1 MTVPIIKAIAALIA
15 TATLGT
21 GATGTATA
29 AGLTDTRTDAAA
41 TTVTATADTSSLP
54 DHLINGTFDYPT
66 CPGGKA
72 SCDVDPTTGWGGF
85 YKDFGGDNKFA
96 PIDNWDRSK
105 FGWDSDQEGMRP
117 DQQPTSHQKL
127 QHCVQLGHANNNN
140 GQKVNRYAEIIAE
153 TPTGAIY
160 QDIATVPGVMY
171 RWTLKHA
178 SASTSHADSMAVM
191 IGDPGKETA
200 QEATRTTVNGYGDKL
215 GKVGTTI
222 TTKGPGVAWE
232 TYTGTYIATSTVT
245 RFTYRSLQGDTK
257 LLHTGNWID
266 DVSFDKAYKLTYDK
280 NASDATGQVP
290 SDQYGKENTT
300 QPAKTNGNGKVRLAS
315 DTTALSDHLVNG
327 DFSVNYHDQW
337 KNTDWT
343 SIDPNNGRML
353 VQSTNWKWY
362 AINGWDKAK
371 FAWLST
377 QKAGSNIEQKAN
389 AVELQ
394 YDAHADNMY
403 AELCAYEAGTAIY
416 QDLKTVPGTLYKVR
430 LKHASLSSAYLDK
443 MQVMIGA
450 PGHETPVEMTRTTV
464 NGHGDKL
471 NEKSTTIATKATNS
485 NDRDHGDQWETYEGT
500 YIIPANQTI
509 TRFTFKSVDAR
520 SLNRGN
526 ALDDI
531 VFDKAYRLSYDKNA
545 SDASG
550 SVPSNE
556 RGKENTVQPAKAK
569 TTGTLRLASDDDV
582 AAYAASNL
590 PEQIV
595 NGGFDYPS
603 VPSWTTLSESGSNK
617 YNKGKLFATI
627 NPGTGKYGSGCA
639 MSTTGKAIPNWNR
652 SSFAWNSTQGDA
664 HYPGMSCEAGNVE
677 LNYDSVH
684 HNQFAELTADQ
695 QGTAIYQDVKVTPGT
710 MMKWSLKHSSATS
723 AYVDKMQVMIG
734 EPYKETAQEATR
746 IASENGNKVGEKM
759 TTISTPTTSDRADN
773 KKWDTYSGTYLV
785 PDGVTTVRFTFKS
798 VASAE
803 WYSGNDLDDIEFS
816 RSYKLTYDANSSDAS
831 GQVPSDTT
839 ANTVKQAKAKAKTT
853 GTVRAVADRTA
864 SGLTVHDLKNGEIA
878 PVQYG
883 DFKFS
888 TVNGFSADQ
897 VTDVNG
903 FTVKTNSNP
912 FWEALHT
919 DGTNTAYFPTKNG
932 ASLVLHH
939 VGQWR
944 DSSGAQ
950 RWLNA
955 RITVNGQNLGFL
967 YYETLTHHFNIG
979 YGKKDKKPSSRP
991 YMDVTVDFLLD
1002 DGSTPH
1008 GLRGVTG
1015 FTDLDGG
1022 TSGYNE
1028 GVELVS
1034 GFDGAY
1040 VRSDA
1045 HLARFGTNGWAG
1057 ATDENAKVADAH
1069 GMKHYVGATFTG
1081 SSFRAR
1087 WSVASGQARGSAFQ
1101 PVDSTIA
1108 YRLIY
1113 DKNAQDAAGSI
1124 PSDTAANTTRPA
1136 KSETDGKVSDLVQR
1150 TTTHADGSVTVK
1162 TIDTSTDTVSGC
1174 QVYYPAGQKIRLATL
1189 AKDDDCWDST
1199 MLTRTSA
1206 AGKKMKMLGWSE
1218 SQYHDDNAG
1227 ALSTITP
1234 TVTMPVGGK
1243 TVYAVWVSSGVTLT
1257 YNVNTPEGATPPVTP
1272 NGITVPYNTVINDT
1286 SGWKAGSTTI
1296 IPGYR
1301 FLGWYTDPRDV
1312 IEPTDPRCEIY
1323 PNLDMCQPQTVP
1335 LYPFWGR
1342 ALTADI
1348 TVYAHWERADTQVMY
1363 DANGGKGAH
1372 APTDGRQHSTIAMPS
1387 DVSQSFS
1394 RDGYSFAGWNTKP
1407 DGSGV
1412 SYKDGDGV
1420 PVEDKVV
1427 TLYAQWRAKIF
1438 VMPEA
1443 GGKGGPSPLTV
1454 IPAVI
1459 AGLALMVGL
1468 AGTRR
1473 RFKASRQTGRHG
1485 R

>member
-1 MTVPIIKAIAALIA
+1 MTIPIIKAIAALIA

-66 CPGGKA
+66 CPGGTA

-222 TTKGPGVAWE
+222 TTKGPGAAWE

-266 DVSFDKAYKLTYDK
+266 DVSFDKAYKLTYD
-280 NASDATGQVP
+280 
-290 SDQYGKENTT
+290 
-300 QPAKTNGNGKVRLAS
+300 
-315 DTTALSDHLVNG
+315 
-327 DFSVNYHDQW
+327 
-337 KNTDWT
+337 
-343 SIDPNNGRML
+343 
-353 VQSTNWKWY
+353 
-362 AINGWDKAK
+362 
-371 FAWLST
+371 
-377 QKAGSNIEQKAN
+377 
-389 AVELQ
+389 
-394 YDAHADNMY
+394 
-403 AELCAYEAGTAIY
+403 
-416 QDLKTVPGTLYKVR
+416 
-430 LKHASLSSAYLDK
+430 
-443 MQVMIGA
+443 
-450 PGHETPVEMTRTTV
+450 
-464 NGHGDKL
+464 
-471 NEKSTTIATKATNS
+471 
-485 NDRDHGDQWETYEGT
+485 
-500 YIIPANQTI
+500 
-509 TRFTFKSVDAR
+509 
-520 SLNRGN
+520 
-526 ALDDI
+526 
-531 VFDKAYRLSYDKNA
+531 
-545 SDASG
+545 
-550 SVPSNE
+550 
-556 RGKENTVQPAKAK
+556 
-569 TTGTLRLASDDDV
+569 
-582 AAYAASNL
+582 
-590 PEQIV
+590 
-595 NGGFDYPS
+595 
-603 VPSWTTLSESGSNK
+603 
-617 YNKGKLFATI
+617 
-627 NPGTGKYGSGCA
+627 
-639 MSTTGKAIPNWNR
+639 
-652 SSFAWNSTQGDA
+652 
-664 HYPGMSCEAGNVE
+664 
-677 LNYDSVH
+677 
-684 HNQFAELTADQ
+684 
-695 QGTAIYQDVKVTPGT
+695 
-710 MMKWSLKHSSATS
+710 
-723 AYVDKMQVMIG
+723 
-734 EPYKETAQEATR
+734 
-746 IASENGNKVGEKM
+746 
-759 TTISTPTTSDRADN
+759 
-773 KKWDTYSGTYLV
+773 
-785 PDGVTTVRFTFKS
+785 
-798 VASAE
+798 
-803 WYSGNDLDDIEFS
+803 
-816 RSYKLTYDANSSDAS
+816 ANSSDAS

-839 ANTVKQAKAKAKTT
+839 ANTVKQAKAKTT

-897 VTDVNG
+897 VTDVKG
-903 FTVKTNSNP
+903 FTVKTNSN
-912 FWEALHT
+912 T
-919 DGTNTAYFPTKNG
+919 TYFPTKKG

-955 RITVNGQNLGFL
+955 RITVNGQKLGFL

-1002 DGSTPH
+1002 DGHTPQ

-1057 ATDENAKVADAH
+1057 TTDENAKVADEH

-1087 WSVASGQARGSAFQ
+1087 WSVASGQARASAFQ

-1108 YRLIY
+1108 YRLTY

-1124 PSDTAANTTRPA
+1124 PSDKAANTTRPA

-1199 MLTRTSA
+1199 MLTRPDVD
-1206 AGKKMKMLGWSE
+1206 GKKMKMLGWSE
-1218 SQYHDDNAG
+1218 SRYQDDNAG

-1243 TVYAVWVSSGVTLT
+1243 TVYAVWVSSDVTLT
-1257 YNVNTPEGATPPVTP
+1257 YNVNTPEGVTPPVTP

-1323 PNLDMCQPQTVP
+1323 PNLDMRQPQTVP

-1372 APTDGRQHSTIAMPS
+1372 APTDGRQHSTITTPS

>member
-1 MTVPIIKAIAALIA
+1 MTIPIIKAIAALIA

-140 GQKVNRYAEIIAE
+140 GQKVNRYAE

-222 TTKGPGVAWE
+222 TTKGPGAAWE

-266 DVSFDKAYKLTYDK
+266 DVSFDKAYKLTYD
-280 NASDATGQVP
+280 
-290 SDQYGKENTT
+290 
-300 QPAKTNGNGKVRLAS
+300 
-315 DTTALSDHLVNG
+315 
-327 DFSVNYHDQW
+327 
-337 KNTDWT
+337 
-343 SIDPNNGRML
+343 
-353 VQSTNWKWY
+353 
-362 AINGWDKAK
+362 
-371 FAWLST
+371 
-377 QKAGSNIEQKAN
+377 
-389 AVELQ
+389 
-394 YDAHADNMY
+394 
-403 AELCAYEAGTAIY
+403 
-416 QDLKTVPGTLYKVR
+416 
-430 LKHASLSSAYLDK
+430 
-443 MQVMIGA
+443 
-450 PGHETPVEMTRTTV
+450 
-464 NGHGDKL
+464 
-471 NEKSTTIATKATNS
+471 
-485 NDRDHGDQWETYEGT
+485 
-500 YIIPANQTI
+500 
-509 TRFTFKSVDAR
+509 
-520 SLNRGN
+520 
-526 ALDDI
+526 
-531 VFDKAYRLSYDKNA
+531 
-545 SDASG
+545 
-550 SVPSNE
+550 
-556 RGKENTVQPAKAK
+556 
-569 TTGTLRLASDDDV
+569 
-582 AAYAASNL
+582 
-590 PEQIV
+590 
-595 NGGFDYPS
+595 
-603 VPSWTTLSESGSNK
+603 
-617 YNKGKLFATI
+617 
-627 NPGTGKYGSGCA
+627 
-639 MSTTGKAIPNWNR
+639 
-652 SSFAWNSTQGDA
+652 
-664 HYPGMSCEAGNVE
+664 
-677 LNYDSVH
+677 
-684 HNQFAELTADQ
+684 
-695 QGTAIYQDVKVTPGT
+695 
-710 MMKWSLKHSSATS
+710 
-723 AYVDKMQVMIG
+723 
-734 EPYKETAQEATR
+734 
-746 IASENGNKVGEKM
+746 
-759 TTISTPTTSDRADN
+759 
-773 KKWDTYSGTYLV
+773 
-785 PDGVTTVRFTFKS
+785 
-798 VASAE
+798 
-803 WYSGNDLDDIEFS
+803 
-816 RSYKLTYDANSSDAS
+816 ANSSDAS

-839 ANTVKQAKAKAKTT
+839 ANTVKQAKAKTT

-897 VTDVNG
+897 VTDVKG
-903 FTVKTNSNP
+903 FTVKTNSN
-912 FWEALHT
+912 T
-919 DGTNTAYFPTKNG
+919 TYFPTKKG

-955 RITVNGQNLGFL
+955 RITVNGQKLGFL

-1002 DGSTPH
+1002 DGHTPQ

-1057 ATDENAKVADAH
+1057 TTDENAKVADEH

-1087 WSVASGQARGSAFQ
+1087 WSVASGQARASAFQ

-1108 YRLIY
+1108 YRLTY

-1124 PSDTAANTTRPA
+1124 PSDKAANTTRPA

-1199 MLTRTSA
+1199 MLTRPDVD
-1206 AGKKMKMLGWSE
+1206 GKKMKMLGWSE
-1218 SQYHDDNAG
+1218 SRYRDDNAG

-1243 TVYAVWVSSGVTLT
+1243 TVYAVWVSSDVTLT
-1257 YNVNTPEGATPPVTP
+1257 YNVNTPEGVTPPVTP

-1323 PNLDMCQPQTVP
+1323 PNLDMCQPHTVP

-1372 APTDGRQHSTIAMPS
+1372 APTDGRQHSTITTPS

>member
-1 MTVPIIKAIAALIA
+1 MTIPIIKAIAALIA

-105 FGWDSDQEGMRP
+105 FGWDSDQESMRP

-127 QHCVQLGHANNNN
+127 QHCVQLGHANNN

-222 TTKGPGVAWE
+222 TTKGPGAAWE

-266 DVSFDKAYKLTYDK
+266 DVSFDKAYKLTYD
-280 NASDATGQVP
+280 
-290 SDQYGKENTT
+290 
-300 QPAKTNGNGKVRLAS
+300 
-315 DTTALSDHLVNG
+315 
-327 DFSVNYHDQW
+327 
-337 KNTDWT
+337 
-343 SIDPNNGRML
+343 
-353 VQSTNWKWY
+353 
-362 AINGWDKAK
+362 
-371 FAWLST
+371 
-377 QKAGSNIEQKAN
+377 
-389 AVELQ
+389 
-394 YDAHADNMY
+394 
-403 AELCAYEAGTAIY
+403 
-416 QDLKTVPGTLYKVR
+416 
-430 LKHASLSSAYLDK
+430 
-443 MQVMIGA
+443 
-450 PGHETPVEMTRTTV
+450 
-464 NGHGDKL
+464 
-471 NEKSTTIATKATNS
+471 
-485 NDRDHGDQWETYEGT
+485 
-500 YIIPANQTI
+500 
-509 TRFTFKSVDAR
+509 
-520 SLNRGN
+520 
-526 ALDDI
+526 
-531 VFDKAYRLSYDKNA
+531 
-545 SDASG
+545 
-550 SVPSNE
+550 
-556 RGKENTVQPAKAK
+556 
-569 TTGTLRLASDDDV
+569 
-582 AAYAASNL
+582 
-590 PEQIV
+590 
-595 NGGFDYPS
+595 
-603 VPSWTTLSESGSNK
+603 
-617 YNKGKLFATI
+617 
-627 NPGTGKYGSGCA
+627 
-639 MSTTGKAIPNWNR
+639 
-652 SSFAWNSTQGDA
+652 
-664 HYPGMSCEAGNVE
+664 
-677 LNYDSVH
+677 
-684 HNQFAELTADQ
+684 
-695 QGTAIYQDVKVTPGT
+695 
-710 MMKWSLKHSSATS
+710 
-723 AYVDKMQVMIG
+723 
-734 EPYKETAQEATR
+734 
-746 IASENGNKVGEKM
+746 
-759 TTISTPTTSDRADN
+759 
-773 KKWDTYSGTYLV
+773 
-785 PDGVTTVRFTFKS
+785 
-798 VASAE
+798 
-803 WYSGNDLDDIEFS
+803 
-816 RSYKLTYDANSSDAS
+816 ANSSDAS

-839 ANTVKQAKAKAKTT
+839 ANTVKQAKAKTT

-897 VTDVNG
+897 VTDVKG
-903 FTVKTNSNP
+903 FTVKTNSN
-912 FWEALHT
+912 T
-919 DGTNTAYFPTKNG
+919 TYFPTKKG

-1002 DGSTPH
+1002 DGHTPQ

-1057 ATDENAKVADAH
+1057 TTDENAKVADEH

-1087 WSVASGQARGSAFQ
+1087 WSVASGQARASAFQ

-1108 YRLIY
+1108 YRLTY

-1124 PSDTAANTTRPA
+1124 PSDKAANTTRPA
-1136 KSETDGKVSDLVQR
+1136 NSETDGKVSDLVQR
-1150 TTTHADGSVTVK
+1150 TTTHEDGSVTVK

-1199 MLTRTSA
+1199 MLTRPDVD
-1206 AGKKMKMLGWSE
+1206 GKKMKMLGWSE
-1218 SQYHDDNAG
+1218 YRYQDDNAG

-1243 TVYAVWVSSGVTLT
+1243 TVYAVWVSSDVTLT
-1257 YNVNTPEGATPPVTP
+1257 YNVNTPEGVTPPVTP

-1372 APTDGRQHSTIAMPS
+1372 APTDGRQHSTITTPS

>member
-72 SCDVDPTTGWGGF
+72 ACDVDPTTGWGGF

-222 TTKGPGVAWE
+222 TTRGPGVAWE

-290 SDQYGKENTT
+290 SDQYGTENTT

-315 DTTALSDHLVNG
+315 
-327 DFSVNYHDQW
+327 
-337 KNTDWT
+337 
-343 SIDPNNGRML
+343 
-353 VQSTNWKWY
+353 
-362 AINGWDKAK
+362 
-371 FAWLST
+371 
-377 QKAGSNIEQKAN
+377 
-389 AVELQ
+389 
-394 YDAHADNMY
+394 
-403 AELCAYEAGTAIY
+403 
-416 QDLKTVPGTLYKVR
+416 
-430 LKHASLSSAYLDK
+430 
-443 MQVMIGA
+443 
-450 PGHETPVEMTRTTV
+450 
-464 NGHGDKL
+464 
-471 NEKSTTIATKATNS
+471 
-485 NDRDHGDQWETYEGT
+485 
-500 YIIPANQTI
+500 
-509 TRFTFKSVDAR
+509 
-520 SLNRGN
+520 
-526 ALDDI
+526 
-531 VFDKAYRLSYDKNA
+531 
-545 SDASG
+545 
-550 SVPSNE
+550 
-556 RGKENTVQPAKAK
+556 
-569 TTGTLRLASDDDV
+569 
-582 AAYAASNL
+582 
-590 PEQIV
+590 
-595 NGGFDYPS
+595 
-603 VPSWTTLSESGSNK
+603 
-617 YNKGKLFATI
+617 
-627 NPGTGKYGSGCA
+627 
-639 MSTTGKAIPNWNR
+639 
-652 SSFAWNSTQGDA
+652 
-664 HYPGMSCEAGNVE
+664 
-677 LNYDSVH
+677 
-684 HNQFAELTADQ
+684 
-695 QGTAIYQDVKVTPGT
+695 
-710 MMKWSLKHSSATS
+710 
-723 AYVDKMQVMIG
+723 
-734 EPYKETAQEATR
+734 
-746 IASENGNKVGEKM
+746 
-759 TTISTPTTSDRADN
+759 
-773 KKWDTYSGTYLV
+773 
-785 PDGVTTVRFTFKS
+785 
-798 VASAE
+798 
-803 WYSGNDLDDIEFS
+803 
-816 RSYKLTYDANSSDAS
+816 
-831 GQVPSDTT
+831 
-839 ANTVKQAKAKAKTT
+839 
-853 GTVRAVADRTA
+853 DRTA

-888 TVNGFSADQ
+888 TTYGLTADQ
-897 VTDVNG
+897 ITDVNG
-903 FTVKTNSNP
+903 FTVKTNWNP
-912 FWEALHT
+912 TVENQAYL
-919 DGTNTAYFPTKNG
+919 GTMYQPNKNG
-932 ASLVLHH
+932 ANLILHH

-944 DSSGAQ
+944 DSSGTQ

-955 RITVNGQNLGFL
+955 KITVNGQNLGSLVYYKSKHQFL
-967 YYETLTHHFNIG
+967 AW
-979 YGKKDKKPSSRP
+979 YGKGGRHTSSRP

-1002 DGSTPH
+1002 DGSTPQ

-1057 ATDENAKVADAH
+1057 TTDENEKNADAH
-1069 GMKHYVGATFTG
+1069 GMKHYVGVTFTG
-1081 SSFRAR
+1081 SSFRVR
-1087 WSVASGQARGSAFQ
+1087 WSVASGQVRGSGFQ

-1108 YRLIY
+1108 YRLTY
-1113 DKNAQDAAGSI
+1113 DKNAADASGQV
-1124 PSDTAANTTRPA
+1124 PSNTTPDTTQTA
-1136 KSETDGKVSDLVQR
+1136 SSKSTGKVSDLVQR

-1162 TIDTSTDTVSGC
+1162 TIDTSTDVVSGC
-1174 QVYYPAGQKIRLATL
+1174 QVYYPAGAKIRLATL

-1257 YNVNTPEGATPPVTP
+1257 YNVNTPEGVTPPVTP

-1286 SGWKAGSTTI
+1286 SGWKIGSTTVL
-1296 IPGYR
+1296 PGYR
-1301 FLGWYTDPRDV
+1301 FRGWYTDPRDV

-1323 PNLDMCQPQTVP
+1323 PTLTMCQPQTVP

-1363 DANGGKGAH
+1363 DANGGKGSH
-1372 APTDGRQHSTIAMPS
+1372 APTDGHQHSTIAMPS

-1438 VMPEA
+1438 VMPAA
-1443 GGKGGPSPLTV
+1443 GGDGGPSPLTV

>member
-1 MTVPIIKAIAALIA
+1 MTIPIIKAIAALIA

-96 PIDNWDRSK
+96 PIDNWNRSK

-315 DTTALSDHLVNG
+315 DTTALLDHLVNG

-337 KNTDWT
+337 KSDWT
-343 SIDPNNGRML
+343 SIDPNNGRTL

-371 FAWLST
+371 FAWSST

-443 MQVMIGA
+443 MQVMIGS

-485 NDRDHGDQWETYEGT
+485 NNRDHGDQWETYEGT
-500 YIIPANQTI
+500 YIIPANQTV

-520 SLNRGN
+520 SLNKGN

-550 SVPSNE
+550 SVPSND

-603 VPSWTTLSESGSNK
+603 IPSWTALPESSSNK

-639 MSTTGKAIPNWNR
+639 MSTTGRAIPNWNR
-652 SSFAWNSTQGDA
+652 LNFAWNSTQEDA
-664 HYPGMSCEAGNVE
+664 HHSGGMSCEAGNVE

-746 IASENGNKVGEKM
+746 ITSENGNKVGEKM

-785 PDGVTTVRFTFKS
+785 PDKVTTVRFTFKS
-798 VASAE
+798 IASAE
-803 WYSGNDLDDIEFS
+803 WYSGNDLDDIKFS
-816 RSYKLTYDANSSDAS
+816 RSYQLS
-831 GQVPSDTT
+831 
-839 ANTVKQAKAKAKTT
+839 
-853 GTVRAVADRTA
+853 
-864 SGLTVHDLKNGEIA
+864 
-878 PVQYG
+878 
-883 DFKFS
+883 
-888 TVNGFSADQ
+888 
-897 VTDVNG
+897 
-903 FTVKTNSNP
+903 
-912 FWEALHT
+912 
-919 DGTNTAYFPTKNG
+919 
-932 ASLVLHH
+932 
-939 VGQWR
+939 
-944 DSSGAQ
+944 
-950 RWLNA
+950 
-955 RITVNGQNLGFL
+955 
-967 YYETLTHHFNIG
+967 
-979 YGKKDKKPSSRP
+979 
-991 YMDVTVDFLLD
+991 
-1002 DGSTPH
+1002 
-1008 GLRGVTG
+1008 
-1015 FTDLDGG
+1015 
-1022 TSGYNE
+1022 
-1028 GVELVS
+1028 
-1034 GFDGAY
+1034 
-1040 VRSDA
+1040 
-1045 HLARFGTNGWAG
+1045 
-1057 ATDENAKVADAH
+1057 
-1069 GMKHYVGATFTG
+1069 
-1081 SSFRAR
+1081 
-1087 WSVASGQARGSAFQ
+1087 
-1101 PVDSTIA
+1101 
-1108 YRLIY
+1108 Y
-1113 DKNAQDAAGSI
+1113 DKNADDATGSV
-1124 PSDTAANTTRPA
+1124 PSNTTPDTTQTA
-1136 KSETDGKVSDLVQR
+1136 SSKSTGKVSDLVQR

-1162 TIDTSTDTVSGC
+1162 TIDTSTDVVSGC
-1174 QVYYPAGQKIRLATL
+1174 QVYYPVGAKIRLATL

-1199 MLTRTSA
+1199 MLTRPDVD
-1206 AGKKMKMLGWSE
+1206 GRKMKMLGWSE
-1218 SQYHDDNAG
+1218 SRYQDDNAG

-1257 YNVNTPEGATPPVTP
+1257 YNVNTPEGVTPPVTP

-1286 SGWKAGSTTI
+1286 SGWKTGSTTI

-1323 PNLDMCQPQTVP
+1323 PTLTICQPQTVP
-1335 LYPFWGR
+1335 LYPSWDK

-1363 DANGGKGAH
+1363 DANGGKGSH
-1372 APTDGRQHSTIAMPS
+1372 APTDGRQHSTIATPS
-1387 DVSQSFS
+1387 DVSRSFS

-1443 GGKGGPSPLTV
+1443 GGDGGPSPLTV

>member
-1 MTVPIIKAIAALIA
+1 MTIPIIKAIAALIA

-21 GATGTATA
+21 GATG
-29 AGLTDTRTDAAA
+29 
-41 TTVTATADTSSLP
+41 TATADTSSLP

-266 DVSFDKAYKLTYDK
+266 DVSFDKAYKLTYD
-280 NASDATGQVP
+280 
-290 SDQYGKENTT
+290 
-300 QPAKTNGNGKVRLAS
+300 
-315 DTTALSDHLVNG
+315 
-327 DFSVNYHDQW
+327 
-337 KNTDWT
+337 
-343 SIDPNNGRML
+343 
-353 VQSTNWKWY
+353 
-362 AINGWDKAK
+362 
-371 FAWLST
+371 
-377 QKAGSNIEQKAN
+377 
-389 AVELQ
+389 
-394 YDAHADNMY
+394 
-403 AELCAYEAGTAIY
+403 
-416 QDLKTVPGTLYKVR
+416 
-430 LKHASLSSAYLDK
+430 
-443 MQVMIGA
+443 
-450 PGHETPVEMTRTTV
+450 
-464 NGHGDKL
+464 
-471 NEKSTTIATKATNS
+471 
-485 NDRDHGDQWETYEGT
+485 
-500 YIIPANQTI
+500 
-509 TRFTFKSVDAR
+509 
-520 SLNRGN
+520 
-526 ALDDI
+526 
-531 VFDKAYRLSYDKNA
+531 
-545 SDASG
+545 
-550 SVPSNE
+550 
-556 RGKENTVQPAKAK
+556 
-569 TTGTLRLASDDDV
+569 
-582 AAYAASNL
+582 
-590 PEQIV
+590 
-595 NGGFDYPS
+595 
-603 VPSWTTLSESGSNK
+603 
-617 YNKGKLFATI
+617 
-627 NPGTGKYGSGCA
+627 
-639 MSTTGKAIPNWNR
+639 
-652 SSFAWNSTQGDA
+652 
-664 HYPGMSCEAGNVE
+664 
-677 LNYDSVH
+677 
-684 HNQFAELTADQ
+684 
-695 QGTAIYQDVKVTPGT
+695 
-710 MMKWSLKHSSATS
+710 
-723 AYVDKMQVMIG
+723 
-734 EPYKETAQEATR
+734 
-746 IASENGNKVGEKM
+746 
-759 TTISTPTTSDRADN
+759 
-773 KKWDTYSGTYLV
+773 
-785 PDGVTTVRFTFKS
+785 
-798 VASAE
+798 
-803 WYSGNDLDDIEFS
+803 
-816 RSYKLTYDANSSDAS
+816 ANSSDAS

-897 VTDVNG
+897 VTDVKG
-903 FTVKTNSNP
+903 FTVKTNSN
-912 FWEALHT
+912 T
-919 DGTNTAYFPTKNG
+919 TYFPTKKG

-1002 DGSTPH
+1002 DGHTPQ

-1057 ATDENAKVADAH
+1057 TTDENAKAADEH

-1108 YRLIY
+1108 YRLTY

-1150 TTTHADGSVTVK
+1150 TTTHEDGSVTVK
-1162 TIDTSTDTVSGC
+1162 TIDTSTDVVSGC
-1174 QVYYPAGQKIRLATL
+1174 QVYYPVGQKIRLATL

-1199 MLTRTSA
+1199 MLTRPDVD
-1206 AGKKMKMLGWSE
+1206 GKKMKMLGWSE
-1218 SQYHDDNAG
+1218 SRYQDDNAG

-1243 TVYAVWVSSGVTLT
+1243 TVYAVWVSSSVTLT

-1323 PNLDMCQPQTVP
+1323 PNLDMCQPHTVP

-1372 APTDGRQHSTIAMPS
+1372 APTDGRQHSTITTPS

>member
-280 NASDATGQVP
+280 N
-290 SDQYGKENTT
+290 
-300 QPAKTNGNGKVRLAS
+300 
-315 DTTALSDHLVNG
+315 
-327 DFSVNYHDQW
+327 
-337 KNTDWT
+337 
-343 SIDPNNGRML
+343 
-353 VQSTNWKWY
+353 
-362 AINGWDKAK
+362 
-371 FAWLST
+371 
-377 QKAGSNIEQKAN
+377 
-389 AVELQ
+389 
-394 YDAHADNMY
+394 
-403 AELCAYEAGTAIY
+403 
-416 QDLKTVPGTLYKVR
+416 
-430 LKHASLSSAYLDK
+430 
-443 MQVMIGA
+443 
-450 PGHETPVEMTRTTV
+450 
-464 NGHGDKL
+464 
-471 NEKSTTIATKATNS
+471 
-485 NDRDHGDQWETYEGT
+485 
-500 YIIPANQTI
+500 
-509 TRFTFKSVDAR
+509 
-520 SLNRGN
+520 
-526 ALDDI
+526 
-531 VFDKAYRLSYDKNA
+531 
-545 SDASG
+545 
-550 SVPSNE
+550 
-556 RGKENTVQPAKAK
+556 
-569 TTGTLRLASDDDV
+569 
-582 AAYAASNL
+582 
-590 PEQIV
+590 
-595 NGGFDYPS
+595 
-603 VPSWTTLSESGSNK
+603 
-617 YNKGKLFATI
+617 
-627 NPGTGKYGSGCA
+627 
-639 MSTTGKAIPNWNR
+639 
-652 SSFAWNSTQGDA
+652 
-664 HYPGMSCEAGNVE
+664 
-677 LNYDSVH
+677 
-684 HNQFAELTADQ
+684 
-695 QGTAIYQDVKVTPGT
+695 
-710 MMKWSLKHSSATS
+710 
-723 AYVDKMQVMIG
+723 
-734 EPYKETAQEATR
+734 
-746 IASENGNKVGEKM
+746 
-759 TTISTPTTSDRADN
+759 
-773 KKWDTYSGTYLV
+773 
-785 PDGVTTVRFTFKS
+785 
-798 VASAE
+798 
-803 WYSGNDLDDIEFS
+803 
-816 RSYKLTYDANSSDAS
+816 SSDAS

-839 ANTVKQAKAKAKTT
+839 ANTVKQAKAKTT

-919 DGTNTAYFPTKNG
+919 DGTNTAYFPTKKG

-955 RITVNGQNLGFL
+955 RITVNGQKLGFL

-1002 DGSTPH
+1002 DGHTPQ

-1057 ATDENAKVADAH
+1057 TTDENAKVADEH

-1087 WSVASGQARGSAFQ
+1087 WSVASGQARASAFQ

-1108 YRLIY
+1108 YRLTY

-1124 PSDTAANTTRPA
+1124 PSDKAANTTRPA

-1199 MLTRTSA
+1199 MLTRPDVD
-1206 AGKKMKMLGWSE
+1206 GKKMKMLGWSE
-1218 SQYHDDNAG
+1218 SRYQDDNAG

-1243 TVYAVWVSSGVTLT
+1243 TVYAVWVSSDVTLT
-1257 YNVNTPEGATPPVTP
+1257 YNVNTPEGVTPPVTP

-1372 APTDGRQHSTIAMPS
+1372 APTDGRQHSTITTPS

>member
-1 MTVPIIKAIAALIA
+1 MTIPIIKAIAALIA

-222 TTKGPGVAWE
+222 TTKGPGAAWE

-266 DVSFDKAYKLTYDK
+266 DVSFDKAYKLTYD
-280 NASDATGQVP
+280 
-290 SDQYGKENTT
+290 
-300 QPAKTNGNGKVRLAS
+300 
-315 DTTALSDHLVNG
+315 
-327 DFSVNYHDQW
+327 
-337 KNTDWT
+337 
-343 SIDPNNGRML
+343 
-353 VQSTNWKWY
+353 
-362 AINGWDKAK
+362 
-371 FAWLST
+371 
-377 QKAGSNIEQKAN
+377 
-389 AVELQ
+389 
-394 YDAHADNMY
+394 
-403 AELCAYEAGTAIY
+403 
-416 QDLKTVPGTLYKVR
+416 
-430 LKHASLSSAYLDK
+430 
-443 MQVMIGA
+443 
-450 PGHETPVEMTRTTV
+450 
-464 NGHGDKL
+464 
-471 NEKSTTIATKATNS
+471 
-485 NDRDHGDQWETYEGT
+485 
-500 YIIPANQTI
+500 
-509 TRFTFKSVDAR
+509 
-520 SLNRGN
+520 
-526 ALDDI
+526 
-531 VFDKAYRLSYDKNA
+531 
-545 SDASG
+545 
-550 SVPSNE
+550 
-556 RGKENTVQPAKAK
+556 
-569 TTGTLRLASDDDV
+569 
-582 AAYAASNL
+582 
-590 PEQIV
+590 
-595 NGGFDYPS
+595 
-603 VPSWTTLSESGSNK
+603 
-617 YNKGKLFATI
+617 
-627 NPGTGKYGSGCA
+627 
-639 MSTTGKAIPNWNR
+639 
-652 SSFAWNSTQGDA
+652 
-664 HYPGMSCEAGNVE
+664 
-677 LNYDSVH
+677 
-684 HNQFAELTADQ
+684 
-695 QGTAIYQDVKVTPGT
+695 
-710 MMKWSLKHSSATS
+710 
-723 AYVDKMQVMIG
+723 
-734 EPYKETAQEATR
+734 
-746 IASENGNKVGEKM
+746 
-759 TTISTPTTSDRADN
+759 
-773 KKWDTYSGTYLV
+773 
-785 PDGVTTVRFTFKS
+785 
-798 VASAE
+798 
-803 WYSGNDLDDIEFS
+803 
-816 RSYKLTYDANSSDAS
+816 ANSSDAS

-839 ANTVKQAKAKAKTT
+839 ANTVKQAKAKTT

-897 VTDVNG
+897 VTDVKG
-903 FTVKTNSNP
+903 FTVKTNSN
-912 FWEALHT
+912 T
-919 DGTNTAYFPTKNG
+919 TYFPTKKG

-955 RITVNGQNLGFL
+955 RITVNGQKLGFL

-1002 DGSTPH
+1002 DGHTPQ

-1057 ATDENAKVADAH
+1057 TTDENAKVADEH
-1069 GMKHYVGATFTG
+1069 EMKHYVGATFTG

-1087 WSVASGQARGSAFQ
+1087 WSVASGQARASAFQ

-1108 YRLIY
+1108 YRLTY

-1124 PSDTAANTTRPA
+1124 PSDKAANTTRPA

-1199 MLTRTSA
+1199 MLTRPDVD
-1206 AGKKMKMLGWSE
+1206 GKKMKMLGWSE
-1218 SQYHDDNAG
+1218 SRYQDDNAG

-1243 TVYAVWVSSGVTLT
+1243 TVYAVWVSSDVTLT
-1257 YNVNTPEGATPPVTP
+1257 YNVNTPEGVTPPVTP

-1372 APTDGRQHSTIAMPS
+1372 APTDGRQHSTITTPS

>member
-1 MTVPIIKAIAALIA
+1 MTIPIIKAIAALIA

-337 KNTDWT
+337 KNDWT

-362 AINGWDKAK
+362 AINGWNKAK
-371 FAWLST
+371 FAWSST

-471 NEKSTTIATKATNS
+471 NEKSTTIATKATNG

-500 YIIPANQTI
+500 YIIPANQTV

-550 SVPSNE
+550 SVPSNQ
-556 RGKENTVQPAKAK
+556 RGKENTVQPAKARAMGTVKTVADGDSSKSLTVNPGFDVPDYSKLDDGGLHWMYVSPAEGKAWSYYDYINPAQPKHQVAGLSQATFGWQELTGGDHK
-569 TTGTLRLASDDDV
+569 TTPFELHREKDGNVCADVHGSRTIGQTIDTQAGVAYTVSIRHSGRSKGNAGSVQVLVGPDRDHLRPLEMSRMNV
-582 AAYAASNL
+582 SR
-590 PEQIV
+590 
-595 NGGFDYPS
+595 
-603 VPSWTTLSESGSNK
+603 
-617 YNKGKLFATI
+617 
-627 NPGTGKYGSGCA
+627 TGVKYGDRIGKVGTVI
-639 MSTTGKAIPNWNR
+639 TTH
-652 SSFAWNSTQGDA
+652 S
-664 HYPGMSCEAGNVE
+664 
-677 LNYDSVH
+677 DSVDSTEGDH
-684 HNQFAELTADQ
+684 PAWDHAD
-695 QGTAIYQDVKVTPGT
+695 D
-710 MMKWSLKHSSATS
+710 W
-723 AYVDKMQVMIG
+723 
-734 EPYKETAQEATR
+734 E
-746 IASENGNKVGEKM
+746 
-759 TTISTPTTSDRADN
+759 
-773 KKWDTYSGTYLV
+773 TYSGTYV
-785 PDGVTTVRFTFKS
+785 ATGGKTVFAYRGVDKNGNAV
-798 VASAE
+798 
-803 WYSGNDLDDIEFS
+803 SGND
-816 RSYKLTYDANSSDAS
+816 
-831 GQVPSDTT
+831 
-839 ANTVKQAKAKAKTT
+839 
-853 GTVRAVADRTA
+853 
-864 SGLTVHDLKNGEIA
+864 
-878 PVQYG
+878 
-883 DFKFS
+883 
-888 TVNGFSADQ
+888 
-897 VTDVNG
+897 
-903 FTVKTNSNP
+903 
-912 FWEALHT
+912 
-919 DGTNTAYFPTKNG
+919 
-932 ASLVLHH
+932 
-939 VGQWR
+939 
-944 DSSGAQ
+944 SGADSV
-950 RWLNA
+950 
-955 RITVNGQNLGFL
+955 I
-967 YYETLTHHFNIG
+967 
-979 YGKKDKKPSSRP
+979 
-991 YMDVTVDFLLD
+991 D
-1002 DGSTPH
+1002 D
-1008 GLRGVTG
+1008 L
-1015 FTDLDGG
+1015 
-1022 TSGYNE
+1022 
-1028 GVELVS
+1028 
-1034 GFDGAY
+1034 
-1040 VRSDA
+1040 
-1045 HLARFGTNGWAG
+1045 
-1057 ATDENAKVADAH
+1057 
-1069 GMKHYVGATFTG
+1069 
-1081 SSFRAR
+1081 SFKL
-1087 WSVASGQARGSAFQ
+1087 
-1101 PVDSTIA
+1101 A
-1108 YRLIY
+1108 YRLSY

-1124 PSDTAANTTRPA
+1124 PSDKAANTTRPA

-1150 TTTHADGSVTVK
+1150 TTTHEDGSVTVK
-1162 TIDTSTDTVSGC
+1162 TIDTSTDVVSGC
-1174 QVYYPAGQKIRLATL
+1174 QVYYPAGQKITLATL

-1199 MLTRTSA
+1199 MLTRPDVD
-1206 AGKKMKMLGWSE
+1206 GKKMKMLGWSE
-1218 SQYHDDNAG
+1218 YRYQDDNAG

-1257 YNVNTPEGATPPVTP
+1257 YNVNTPEGITPPVTP

-1335 LYPFWGR
+1335 LYSSWGK

-1363 DANGGKGAH
+1363 DANGGKGSH
-1372 APTDGRQHSTIAMPS
+1372 APTDGRQHSTITTPS

>member
-1 MTVPIIKAIAALIA
+1 MTIPIIKAIAALIA

-66 CPGGKA
+66 CPGRKA

-222 TTKGPGVAWE
+222 TTKGPGAAWE

-266 DVSFDKAYKLTYDK
+266 DVSFDKAYKLTYD
-280 NASDATGQVP
+280 
-290 SDQYGKENTT
+290 
-300 QPAKTNGNGKVRLAS
+300 
-315 DTTALSDHLVNG
+315 
-327 DFSVNYHDQW
+327 
-337 KNTDWT
+337 
-343 SIDPNNGRML
+343 
-353 VQSTNWKWY
+353 
-362 AINGWDKAK
+362 
-371 FAWLST
+371 
-377 QKAGSNIEQKAN
+377 
-389 AVELQ
+389 
-394 YDAHADNMY
+394 
-403 AELCAYEAGTAIY
+403 
-416 QDLKTVPGTLYKVR
+416 
-430 LKHASLSSAYLDK
+430 
-443 MQVMIGA
+443 
-450 PGHETPVEMTRTTV
+450 
-464 NGHGDKL
+464 
-471 NEKSTTIATKATNS
+471 
-485 NDRDHGDQWETYEGT
+485 
-500 YIIPANQTI
+500 
-509 TRFTFKSVDAR
+509 
-520 SLNRGN
+520 
-526 ALDDI
+526 
-531 VFDKAYRLSYDKNA
+531 
-545 SDASG
+545 
-550 SVPSNE
+550 
-556 RGKENTVQPAKAK
+556 
-569 TTGTLRLASDDDV
+569 
-582 AAYAASNL
+582 
-590 PEQIV
+590 
-595 NGGFDYPS
+595 
-603 VPSWTTLSESGSNK
+603 
-617 YNKGKLFATI
+617 
-627 NPGTGKYGSGCA
+627 
-639 MSTTGKAIPNWNR
+639 
-652 SSFAWNSTQGDA
+652 
-664 HYPGMSCEAGNVE
+664 
-677 LNYDSVH
+677 
-684 HNQFAELTADQ
+684 
-695 QGTAIYQDVKVTPGT
+695 
-710 MMKWSLKHSSATS
+710 
-723 AYVDKMQVMIG
+723 
-734 EPYKETAQEATR
+734 
-746 IASENGNKVGEKM
+746 
-759 TTISTPTTSDRADN
+759 
-773 KKWDTYSGTYLV
+773 
-785 PDGVTTVRFTFKS
+785 
-798 VASAE
+798 
-803 WYSGNDLDDIEFS
+803 
-816 RSYKLTYDANSSDAS
+816 ANSSDAS

-839 ANTVKQAKAKAKTT
+839 ANTVKQAKAKTT

-897 VTDVNG
+897 VTDVKG
-903 FTVKTNSNP
+903 FTVKTNSN
-912 FWEALHT
+912 T
-919 DGTNTAYFPTKNG
+919 TYFPTKKG

-955 RITVNGQNLGFL
+955 RITVNGQKLGFL

-1002 DGSTPH
+1002 DGHTPQ

-1057 ATDENAKVADAH
+1057 TTDENAKVADEH

-1087 WSVASGQARGSAFQ
+1087 WSVASGQARASAFQ

-1108 YRLIY
+1108 YRLTY

-1124 PSDTAANTTRPA
+1124 PSDKAANTTRPA

-1199 MLTRTSA
+1199 MLTRPDVD
-1206 AGKKMKMLGWSE
+1206 GKKMKMLGWSE
-1218 SQYHDDNAG
+1218 SRYRDDNAG

-1243 TVYAVWVSSGVTLT
+1243 TVYAVWVSSDVTLT
-1257 YNVNTPEGATPPVTP
+1257 YNVNTPEGVTPPVTP

-1372 APTDGRQHSTIAMPS
+1372 APTDGRQHSTITTPS

>member
-1 MTVPIIKAIAALIA
+1 MTIPIIKAIAALIA

-140 GQKVNRYAEIIAE
+140 GQKVNRYEEIIAE

-222 TTKGPGVAWE
+222 TTKGPGAAWE

-266 DVSFDKAYKLTYDK
+266 DVSFDKAYKLTYD
-280 NASDATGQVP
+280 
-290 SDQYGKENTT
+290 
-300 QPAKTNGNGKVRLAS
+300 
-315 DTTALSDHLVNG
+315 
-327 DFSVNYHDQW
+327 
-337 KNTDWT
+337 
-343 SIDPNNGRML
+343 
-353 VQSTNWKWY
+353 
-362 AINGWDKAK
+362 
-371 FAWLST
+371 
-377 QKAGSNIEQKAN
+377 
-389 AVELQ
+389 
-394 YDAHADNMY
+394 
-403 AELCAYEAGTAIY
+403 
-416 QDLKTVPGTLYKVR
+416 
-430 LKHASLSSAYLDK
+430 
-443 MQVMIGA
+443 
-450 PGHETPVEMTRTTV
+450 
-464 NGHGDKL
+464 
-471 NEKSTTIATKATNS
+471 
-485 NDRDHGDQWETYEGT
+485 
-500 YIIPANQTI
+500 
-509 TRFTFKSVDAR
+509 
-520 SLNRGN
+520 
-526 ALDDI
+526 
-531 VFDKAYRLSYDKNA
+531 
-545 SDASG
+545 
-550 SVPSNE
+550 
-556 RGKENTVQPAKAK
+556 
-569 TTGTLRLASDDDV
+569 
-582 AAYAASNL
+582 
-590 PEQIV
+590 
-595 NGGFDYPS
+595 
-603 VPSWTTLSESGSNK
+603 
-617 YNKGKLFATI
+617 
-627 NPGTGKYGSGCA
+627 
-639 MSTTGKAIPNWNR
+639 
-652 SSFAWNSTQGDA
+652 
-664 HYPGMSCEAGNVE
+664 
-677 LNYDSVH
+677 
-684 HNQFAELTADQ
+684 
-695 QGTAIYQDVKVTPGT
+695 
-710 MMKWSLKHSSATS
+710 
-723 AYVDKMQVMIG
+723 
-734 EPYKETAQEATR
+734 
-746 IASENGNKVGEKM
+746 
-759 TTISTPTTSDRADN
+759 
-773 KKWDTYSGTYLV
+773 
-785 PDGVTTVRFTFKS
+785 
-798 VASAE
+798 
-803 WYSGNDLDDIEFS
+803 
-816 RSYKLTYDANSSDAS
+816 ANSSDAS

-839 ANTVKQAKAKAKTT
+839 ANTVKQAKAKTT

-897 VTDVNG
+897 VTDVKG
-903 FTVKTNSNP
+903 FTVKTNSN
-912 FWEALHT
+912 T
-919 DGTNTAYFPTKNG
+919 TYFPTKKG

-955 RITVNGQNLGFL
+955 RITVNGQKLGFL

-1002 DGSTPH
+1002 DGHTPQ

-1057 ATDENAKVADAH
+1057 TTDENAKVADEH

-1087 WSVASGQARGSAFQ
+1087 WSVASGQARASAFQ

-1108 YRLIY
+1108 YRLTY

-1124 PSDTAANTTRPA
+1124 PSDKAANTTRPA

-1199 MLTRTSA
+1199 MLTRPDVD
-1206 AGKKMKMLGWSE
+1206 GKKMKMLGWSE
-1218 SQYHDDNAG
+1218 SRYRDDNAG

-1243 TVYAVWVSSGVTLT
+1243 TVYAVWVSSDVTLT
-1257 YNVNTPEGATPPVTP
+1257 YNVNTPEGVTPPVTP

-1372 APTDGRQHSTIAMPS
+1372 APTDGRQHSTITTPS

>member
-1 MTVPIIKAIAALIA
+1 MTIPIIKAIAALIA

-72 SCDVDPTTGWGGF
+72 ACDVDPTTGWGGF

-127 QHCVQLGHANNNN
+127 QHCVQLGHASNNN

-300 QPAKTNGNGKVRLAS
+300 QPAKTNGNGKVRLA
-315 DTTALSDHLVNG
+315 A
-327 DFSVNYHDQW
+327 
-337 KNTDWT
+337 
-343 SIDPNNGRML
+343 
-353 VQSTNWKWY
+353 
-362 AINGWDKAK
+362 DK
-371 FAWLST
+371 
-377 QKAGSNIEQKAN
+377 
-389 AVELQ
+389 
-394 YDAHADNMY
+394 
-403 AELCAYEAGTAIY
+403 
-416 QDLKTVPGTLYKVR
+416 
-430 LKHASLSSAYLDK
+430 
-443 MQVMIGA
+443 
-450 PGHETPVEMTRTTV
+450 
-464 NGHGDKL
+464 
-471 NEKSTTIATKATNS
+471 
-485 NDRDHGDQWETYEGT
+485 
-500 YIIPANQTI
+500 
-509 TRFTFKSVDAR
+509 
-520 SLNRGN
+520 
-526 ALDDI
+526 
-531 VFDKAYRLSYDKNA
+531 
-545 SDASG
+545 
-550 SVPSNE
+550 
-556 RGKENTVQPAKAK
+556 
-569 TTGTLRLASDDDV
+569 
-582 AAYAASNL
+582 
-590 PEQIV
+590 
-595 NGGFDYPS
+595 
-603 VPSWTTLSESGSNK
+603 
-617 YNKGKLFATI
+617 
-627 NPGTGKYGSGCA
+627 
-639 MSTTGKAIPNWNR
+639 
-652 SSFAWNSTQGDA
+652 
-664 HYPGMSCEAGNVE
+664 
-677 LNYDSVH
+677 
-684 HNQFAELTADQ
+684 
-695 QGTAIYQDVKVTPGT
+695 
-710 MMKWSLKHSSATS
+710 
-723 AYVDKMQVMIG
+723 
-734 EPYKETAQEATR
+734 
-746 IASENGNKVGEKM
+746 
-759 TTISTPTTSDRADN
+759 
-773 KKWDTYSGTYLV
+773 
-785 PDGVTTVRFTFKS
+785 
-798 VASAE
+798 
-803 WYSGNDLDDIEFS
+803 
-816 RSYKLTYDANSSDAS
+816 
-831 GQVPSDTT
+831 
-839 ANTVKQAKAKAKTT
+839 
-853 GTVRAVADRTA
+853 TA
-864 SGLTVHDLKNGEIA
+864 SGLPVHDLKKGDIA
-878 PVQYG
+878 PAQYG

-888 TVNGFSADQ
+888 TVNAFSADQ
-897 VTDVNG
+897 VTNVNG

-919 DGTNTAYFPTKNG
+919 DGTSTAYFPNKNG
-932 ASLVLHH
+932 ANLILHH

-944 DSSGAQ
+944 DSSGTQ

-967 YYETLTHHFNIG
+967 YHEAPTHHFNIG
-979 YGKKDKKPSSRP
+979 YGKWDKKPSSRP

-1002 DGSTPH
+1002 DGSTPQ

-1045 HLARFGTNGWAG
+1045 HLTRFGTNGWAG
-1057 ATDENAKVADAH
+1057 TTDENAKVADEH

-1081 SSFRAR
+1081 SSFHVR
-1087 WSVASGQARGSAFQ
+1087 WSVASGQARAASFQ
-1101 PVDSTIA
+1101 PVDSTSA
-1108 YRLIY
+1108 YRLTY
-1113 DKNAQDAAGSI
+1113 NKNAQDATGSI
-1124 PSDTAANTTRPA
+1124 PSDTAANTTQPA

-1162 TIDTSTDTVSGC
+1162 TIDTSTDVVSGC
-1174 QVYYPAGQKIRLATL
+1174 QVYYPVGAKIRLATL

-1199 MLTRTSA
+1199 MLTRPDVD
-1206 AGKKMKMLGWSE
+1206 GRKMKMLGWSE
-1218 SQYHDDNAG
+1218 SRYRDDNAG

-1257 YNVNTPEGATPPVTP
+1257 YNVNTPEGVTPPVTP

-1286 SGWKAGSTTI
+1286 SGWKTGSTTI

-1323 PNLDMCQPQTVP
+1323 PTLTMCQPQTVP
-1335 LYPFWGR
+1335 LYPSWDK

-1348 TVYAHWERADTQVMY
+1348 TVYAHWERADTQIMY
-1363 DANGGKGAH
+1363 DANGGKGSH
-1372 APTDGRQHSTIAMPS
+1372 APTDGRQHSTITTPS
-1387 DVSQSFS
+1387 DVSRSFS

-1438 VMPEA
+1438 VMPAA

-1459 AGLALMVGL
+1459 AGIALMVGL

>member
-54 DHLINGTFDYPT
+54 DHLINGDFEYPSMKSLQHYFT
-66 CPGGKA
+66 GIDRNRSQWISNGQGGDLAKWSDIPGGL
-72 SCDVDPTTGWGGF
+72 DTT
-85 YKDFGGDNKFA
+85 
-96 PIDNWDRSK
+96 R
-105 FGWDSDQEGMRP
+105 FGWSSTQTQGAMSEQRANAVEL
-117 DQQPTSHQKL
+117 QKATGETTQMGEL
-127 QHCVQLGHANNNN
+127 CAS
-140 GQKVNRYAEIIAE
+140 QKD
-153 TPTGAIY
+153 TAIY
-160 QDIATVPGVMY
+160 QDIATMPGTLYRIELDHTSRYRIHLDQMQVMVG
-171 RWTLKHA
+171 A
-178 SASTSHADSMAVM
+178 
-191 IGDPGKETA
+191 PGHE
-200 QEATRTTVNGYGDKL
+200 QPVEMTRTSSNKYGDKI
-215 GKVGTTI
+215 GEKSTTI
-222 TTKGPGVAWE
+222 ATHSTNPFGNQSSKDDFSHYVGY
-232 TYTGTYIATSTVT
+232 YTIPAGQSVT
-245 RFTYRSLQGDTK
+245 RFTFRQVSGVNTTSGN
-257 LLHTGNWID
+257 LLDNIVFT
-266 DVSFDKAYKLTYDK
+266 KAYKLDYDR
-280 NASDATGQVP
+280 NSDEATGQTPNDTATV
-290 SDQYGKENTT
+290 K
-300 QPAKTNGNGKVRLAS
+300 PAKTSATGGVKNVADTNAS
-315 DTTALSDHLVNG
+315 LPDHLVNG
-327 DFSVNYHDQW
+327 DFKTNYHDQW
-337 KNTDWT
+337 VDSFGGWT
-343 SIDPNNGRML
+343 SIDPNAGKTLHATSLPNG
-353 VQSTNWKWY
+353 SSWKWT
-362 AINGWDKAK
+362 AINGWDKSK
-371 FAWLST
+371 FGWTST
-377 QKAGSNIEQKAN
+377 QKAGSNVQQKAN

-394 YDAHADNMY
+394 YDDSTADNVY

-416 QDLKTVPGTLYKVR
+416 QDIRTVPGTLYKVR
-430 LKHASLSSAYLDK
+430 LKHASLNSTYLDK
-443 MQVMIGA
+443 MQVMIGT
-450 PGHETPVEMTRTTV
+450 PGHEQPVEMTRTSV

-471 NEKSTTIATKATNS
+471 NEKSTTIATKVTNG
-485 NDRDHGDQWETYEGT
+485 NNRHHADQWETYEGT
-500 YIIPANQTI
+500 YLIPDGQTT
-509 TRFTFKSVDAR
+509 TRFTFKSID
-520 SLNRGN
+520 SKQLDYGN
-526 ALDDI
+526 VLDDI
-531 VFDKAYRLSYDKNA
+531 VFDKAYRLDYDKNA
-545 SDASG
+545 SDATG
-550 SVPSNE
+550 EVPSNQ
-556 RGKENTVQPAKAK
+556 RGRENTTQPAKAK
-569 TTGTLRLASDDDV
+569 TTGSVGLA
-582 AAYAASNL
+582 
-590 PEQIV
+590 
-595 NGGFDYPS
+595 
-603 VPSWTTLSESGSNK
+603 
-617 YNKGKLFATI
+617 
-627 NPGTGKYGSGCA
+627 
-639 MSTTGKAIPNWNR
+639 
-652 SSFAWNSTQGDA
+652 
-664 HYPGMSCEAGNVE
+664 
-677 LNYDSVH
+677 
-684 HNQFAELTADQ
+684 AD
-695 QGTAIYQDVKVTPGT
+695 
-710 MMKWSLKHSSATS
+710 
-723 AYVDKMQVMIG
+723 
-734 EPYKETAQEATR
+734 
-746 IASENGNKVGEKM
+746 
-759 TTISTPTTSDRADN
+759 
-773 KKWDTYSGTYLV
+773 
-785 PDGVTTVRFTFKS
+785 
-798 VASAE
+798 
-803 WYSGNDLDDIEFS
+803 
-816 RSYKLTYDANSSDAS
+816 
-831 GQVPSDTT
+831 
-839 ANTVKQAKAKAKTT
+839 KTT
-853 GTVRAVADRTA
+853 

-888 TVNGFSADQ
+888 TTYGFTADQ
-897 VTDVNG
+897 ITDVNG
-903 FTVKTNSNP
+903 FTVKTNWNP
-912 FWEALHT
+912 TVENQAYL
-919 DGTNTAYFPTKNG
+919 GTMYQPNKNG
-932 ASLVLHH
+932 ANLILHH

-944 DSSGAQ
+944 DSSGTQ

-955 RITVNGQNLGFL
+955 KITVNGQNLGSLVYYKSKHQFL
-967 YYETLTHHFNIG
+967 AW
-979 YGKKDKKPSSRP
+979 YGKGGRHTSSRP

-1002 DGSTPH
+1002 DGSTPQ

-1057 ATDENAKVADAH
+1057 TTDENEKNADAH

-1087 WSVASGQARGSAFQ
+1087 WSVASGQTRGSGFQ

-1108 YRLIY
+1108 YRLTY
-1113 DKNAQDAAGSI
+1113 DKNAQDATGSI

-1136 KSETDGKVSDLVQR
+1136 RSETDGKVSDLVQR
-1150 TTTHADGSVTVK
+1150 TTAHEDGSVTVK
-1162 TIDTSTDTVSGC
+1162 TIDTSTDVVSGC
-1174 QVYYPAGQKIRLATL
+1174 QVYYPVGAKIRLATL

-1218 SQYHDDNAG
+1218 YRYRDDNAG

-1257 YNVNTPEGATPPVTP
+1257 YNVNTPEGVTPPVTP

-1286 SGWKAGSTTI
+1286 SGWKIGSTTVL
-1296 IPGYR
+1296 PGYR
-1301 FLGWYTDPRDV
+1301 FRGWYTDPRDV

-1323 PNLDMCQPQTVP
+1323 PTLTMCQPQTVP

-1342 ALTADI
+1342 ALTADV

-1363 DANGGKGAH
+1363 DANGGKGSH
-1372 APTDGRQHSTIAMPS
+1372 APTDGHQHSTITTPS

>member
-1 MTVPIIKAIAALIA
+1 MTIPIIKAIAALIA

-222 TTKGPGVAWE
+222 TTKGPGAAWE

-266 DVSFDKAYKLTYDK
+266 DVSFDKAYKLTYD
-280 NASDATGQVP
+280 
-290 SDQYGKENTT
+290 
-300 QPAKTNGNGKVRLAS
+300 
-315 DTTALSDHLVNG
+315 
-327 DFSVNYHDQW
+327 
-337 KNTDWT
+337 
-343 SIDPNNGRML
+343 
-353 VQSTNWKWY
+353 
-362 AINGWDKAK
+362 
-371 FAWLST
+371 
-377 QKAGSNIEQKAN
+377 
-389 AVELQ
+389 
-394 YDAHADNMY
+394 
-403 AELCAYEAGTAIY
+403 
-416 QDLKTVPGTLYKVR
+416 
-430 LKHASLSSAYLDK
+430 
-443 MQVMIGA
+443 
-450 PGHETPVEMTRTTV
+450 
-464 NGHGDKL
+464 
-471 NEKSTTIATKATNS
+471 
-485 NDRDHGDQWETYEGT
+485 
-500 YIIPANQTI
+500 
-509 TRFTFKSVDAR
+509 
-520 SLNRGN
+520 
-526 ALDDI
+526 
-531 VFDKAYRLSYDKNA
+531 
-545 SDASG
+545 
-550 SVPSNE
+550 
-556 RGKENTVQPAKAK
+556 
-569 TTGTLRLASDDDV
+569 
-582 AAYAASNL
+582 
-590 PEQIV
+590 
-595 NGGFDYPS
+595 
-603 VPSWTTLSESGSNK
+603 
-617 YNKGKLFATI
+617 
-627 NPGTGKYGSGCA
+627 
-639 MSTTGKAIPNWNR
+639 
-652 SSFAWNSTQGDA
+652 
-664 HYPGMSCEAGNVE
+664 
-677 LNYDSVH
+677 
-684 HNQFAELTADQ
+684 
-695 QGTAIYQDVKVTPGT
+695 
-710 MMKWSLKHSSATS
+710 
-723 AYVDKMQVMIG
+723 
-734 EPYKETAQEATR
+734 
-746 IASENGNKVGEKM
+746 
-759 TTISTPTTSDRADN
+759 
-773 KKWDTYSGTYLV
+773 
-785 PDGVTTVRFTFKS
+785 
-798 VASAE
+798 
-803 WYSGNDLDDIEFS
+803 
-816 RSYKLTYDANSSDAS
+816 ANSSDAS

-839 ANTVKQAKAKAKTT
+839 ANTVKQAKAKTT

-897 VTDVNG
+897 VTDVKG
-903 FTVKTNSNP
+903 FTVKTNSN
-912 FWEALHT
+912 T
-919 DGTNTAYFPTKNG
+919 TYFPTKKG

-955 RITVNGQNLGFL
+955 RITVNDQKLGFL

-1002 DGSTPH
+1002 DGHTPQ

-1057 ATDENAKVADAH
+1057 TTDENAKVADEH

-1087 WSVASGQARGSAFQ
+1087 WSVASGQARASAFQ

-1108 YRLIY
+1108 YRLTY

-1124 PSDTAANTTRPA
+1124 PSDKAANTTRPA

-1199 MLTRTSA
+1199 MLTRPDVD
-1206 AGKKMKMLGWSE
+1206 GKKMKMLGWSE
-1218 SQYHDDNAG
+1218 SRYRDDNAG

-1243 TVYAVWVSSGVTLT
+1243 TVYAVWVSSDVTLT
-1257 YNVNTPEGATPPVTP
+1257 YNVNTPEGVTPPVTP

-1372 APTDGRQHSTIAMPS
+1372 APTDGRQHSTITTPS

>member
-127 QHCVQLGHANNNN
+127 QHCVQLGHAINNN

-280 NASDATGQVP
+280 N
-290 SDQYGKENTT
+290 
-300 QPAKTNGNGKVRLAS
+300 
-315 DTTALSDHLVNG
+315 
-327 DFSVNYHDQW
+327 
-337 KNTDWT
+337 
-343 SIDPNNGRML
+343 
-353 VQSTNWKWY
+353 
-362 AINGWDKAK
+362 
-371 FAWLST
+371 
-377 QKAGSNIEQKAN
+377 
-389 AVELQ
+389 
-394 YDAHADNMY
+394 
-403 AELCAYEAGTAIY
+403 
-416 QDLKTVPGTLYKVR
+416 
-430 LKHASLSSAYLDK
+430 
-443 MQVMIGA
+443 
-450 PGHETPVEMTRTTV
+450 
-464 NGHGDKL
+464 
-471 NEKSTTIATKATNS
+471 
-485 NDRDHGDQWETYEGT
+485 
-500 YIIPANQTI
+500 
-509 TRFTFKSVDAR
+509 
-520 SLNRGN
+520 
-526 ALDDI
+526 
-531 VFDKAYRLSYDKNA
+531 
-545 SDASG
+545 
-550 SVPSNE
+550 
-556 RGKENTVQPAKAK
+556 
-569 TTGTLRLASDDDV
+569 
-582 AAYAASNL
+582 
-590 PEQIV
+590 
-595 NGGFDYPS
+595 
-603 VPSWTTLSESGSNK
+603 
-617 YNKGKLFATI
+617 
-627 NPGTGKYGSGCA
+627 
-639 MSTTGKAIPNWNR
+639 
-652 SSFAWNSTQGDA
+652 
-664 HYPGMSCEAGNVE
+664 
-677 LNYDSVH
+677 
-684 HNQFAELTADQ
+684 
-695 QGTAIYQDVKVTPGT
+695 
-710 MMKWSLKHSSATS
+710 
-723 AYVDKMQVMIG
+723 
-734 EPYKETAQEATR
+734 
-746 IASENGNKVGEKM
+746 
-759 TTISTPTTSDRADN
+759 
-773 KKWDTYSGTYLV
+773 
-785 PDGVTTVRFTFKS
+785 
-798 VASAE
+798 
-803 WYSGNDLDDIEFS
+803 
-816 RSYKLTYDANSSDAS
+816 SSDAS

-839 ANTVKQAKAKAKTT
+839 ANTVKQAKAKTT

-955 RITVNGQNLGFL
+955 RITVNGQKLGFL

-979 YGKKDKKPSSRP
+979 YGKWDKKPSSRP

-1002 DGSTPH
+1002 DGSTPQ

-1057 ATDENAKVADAH
+1057 ATDENAKVADEH

-1087 WSVASGQARGSAFQ
+1087 WSVASGQARGSSFQ

-1108 YRLIY
+1108 YRLSY

-1162 TIDTSTDTVSGC
+1162 TIDTSTDVVSGC
-1174 QVYYPAGQKIRLATL
+1174 QVYYPVGAKIRLATL

-1199 MLTRTSA
+1199 MLTRPDVD
-1206 AGKKMKMLGWSE
+1206 GKKMKMLGWSE

-1323 PNLDMCQPQTVP
+1323 PNLDMCQPHTVP

-1443 GGKGGPSPLTV
+1443 GGEGGPSPLTV

>member
-1 MTVPIIKAIAALIA
+1 MTIPIIKAIAALIA

-222 TTKGPGVAWE
+222 TTKGPGAAWE

-266 DVSFDKAYKLTYDK
+266 DVSFDKAYKLTYD
-280 NASDATGQVP
+280 
-290 SDQYGKENTT
+290 
-300 QPAKTNGNGKVRLAS
+300 
-315 DTTALSDHLVNG
+315 
-327 DFSVNYHDQW
+327 
-337 KNTDWT
+337 
-343 SIDPNNGRML
+343 
-353 VQSTNWKWY
+353 
-362 AINGWDKAK
+362 
-371 FAWLST
+371 
-377 QKAGSNIEQKAN
+377 
-389 AVELQ
+389 
-394 YDAHADNMY
+394 
-403 AELCAYEAGTAIY
+403 
-416 QDLKTVPGTLYKVR
+416 
-430 LKHASLSSAYLDK
+430 
-443 MQVMIGA
+443 
-450 PGHETPVEMTRTTV
+450 
-464 NGHGDKL
+464 
-471 NEKSTTIATKATNS
+471 
-485 NDRDHGDQWETYEGT
+485 
-500 YIIPANQTI
+500 
-509 TRFTFKSVDAR
+509 
-520 SLNRGN
+520 
-526 ALDDI
+526 
-531 VFDKAYRLSYDKNA
+531 
-545 SDASG
+545 
-550 SVPSNE
+550 
-556 RGKENTVQPAKAK
+556 
-569 TTGTLRLASDDDV
+569 
-582 AAYAASNL
+582 
-590 PEQIV
+590 
-595 NGGFDYPS
+595 
-603 VPSWTTLSESGSNK
+603 
-617 YNKGKLFATI
+617 
-627 NPGTGKYGSGCA
+627 
-639 MSTTGKAIPNWNR
+639 
-652 SSFAWNSTQGDA
+652 
-664 HYPGMSCEAGNVE
+664 
-677 LNYDSVH
+677 
-684 HNQFAELTADQ
+684 
-695 QGTAIYQDVKVTPGT
+695 
-710 MMKWSLKHSSATS
+710 
-723 AYVDKMQVMIG
+723 
-734 EPYKETAQEATR
+734 
-746 IASENGNKVGEKM
+746 
-759 TTISTPTTSDRADN
+759 
-773 KKWDTYSGTYLV
+773 
-785 PDGVTTVRFTFKS
+785 
-798 VASAE
+798 
-803 WYSGNDLDDIEFS
+803 
-816 RSYKLTYDANSSDAS
+816 ANSSDAS

-839 ANTVKQAKAKAKTT
+839 ANTVKQAKAKTT

-897 VTDVNG
+897 VTDVKG
-903 FTVKTNSNP
+903 FTVKTNSN
-912 FWEALHT
+912 T
-919 DGTNTAYFPTKNG
+919 TYFPTKKG

-955 RITVNGQNLGFL
+955 RITVNGQKLGFL

-1002 DGSTPH
+1002 DGHTPQ

-1057 ATDENAKVADAH
+1057 TTDENAKVADEH

-1087 WSVASGQARGSAFQ
+1087 WSVASGQARASAFQ

-1108 YRLIY
+1108 YRLTY

-1124 PSDTAANTTRPA
+1124 PSDKAANTTRPA

-1199 MLTRTSA
+1199 MLTRPDVD
-1206 AGKKMKMLGWSE
+1206 GKKMKMLGWSE
-1218 SQYHDDNAG
+1218 SRYQDDNAG

-1243 TVYAVWVSSGVTLT
+1243 TVYAVWVSSDVTLT
-1257 YNVNTPEGATPPVTP
+1257 YNVNTPEGVTPPVTP

-1323 PNLDMCQPQTVP
+1323 PNLDMCQPHTVP

>member
-222 TTKGPGVAWE
+222 TTRGPGVAWE

-280 NASDATGQVP
+280 N
-290 SDQYGKENTT
+290 
-300 QPAKTNGNGKVRLAS
+300 
-315 DTTALSDHLVNG
+315 
-327 DFSVNYHDQW
+327 
-337 KNTDWT
+337 
-343 SIDPNNGRML
+343 
-353 VQSTNWKWY
+353 
-362 AINGWDKAK
+362 
-371 FAWLST
+371 
-377 QKAGSNIEQKAN
+377 
-389 AVELQ
+389 
-394 YDAHADNMY
+394 
-403 AELCAYEAGTAIY
+403 
-416 QDLKTVPGTLYKVR
+416 
-430 LKHASLSSAYLDK
+430 
-443 MQVMIGA
+443 
-450 PGHETPVEMTRTTV
+450 
-464 NGHGDKL
+464 
-471 NEKSTTIATKATNS
+471 
-485 NDRDHGDQWETYEGT
+485 
-500 YIIPANQTI
+500 
-509 TRFTFKSVDAR
+509 
-520 SLNRGN
+520 
-526 ALDDI
+526 
-531 VFDKAYRLSYDKNA
+531 
-545 SDASG
+545 
-550 SVPSNE
+550 
-556 RGKENTVQPAKAK
+556 
-569 TTGTLRLASDDDV
+569 
-582 AAYAASNL
+582 
-590 PEQIV
+590 
-595 NGGFDYPS
+595 
-603 VPSWTTLSESGSNK
+603 
-617 YNKGKLFATI
+617 
-627 NPGTGKYGSGCA
+627 
-639 MSTTGKAIPNWNR
+639 
-652 SSFAWNSTQGDA
+652 
-664 HYPGMSCEAGNVE
+664 
-677 LNYDSVH
+677 
-684 HNQFAELTADQ
+684 
-695 QGTAIYQDVKVTPGT
+695 
-710 MMKWSLKHSSATS
+710 
-723 AYVDKMQVMIG
+723 
-734 EPYKETAQEATR
+734 
-746 IASENGNKVGEKM
+746 
-759 TTISTPTTSDRADN
+759 
-773 KKWDTYSGTYLV
+773 
-785 PDGVTTVRFTFKS
+785 
-798 VASAE
+798 
-803 WYSGNDLDDIEFS
+803 
-816 RSYKLTYDANSSDAS
+816 SSDAS

-839 ANTVKQAKAKAKTT
+839 ANTVKQAKAKTT

-955 RITVNGQNLGFL
+955 RITVNGQKLGFL

-979 YGKKDKKPSSRP
+979 YGKWDKKPSSRP

-1002 DGSTPH
+1002 DGSTPQ

-1028 GVELVS
+1028 GIELVS

-1057 ATDENAKVADAH
+1057 ATDENAKVADEH

-1087 WSVASGQARGSAFQ
+1087 WSVASGQARGSSFQ

-1108 YRLIY
+1108 YRLSY

-1124 PSDTAANTTRPA
+1124 PSDKAANTTRPA
-1136 KSETDGKVSDLVQR
+1136 NSETDGKVSDLVQR

-1162 TIDTSTDTVSGC
+1162 TIDTSTDVVSGC
-1174 QVYYPAGQKIRLATL
+1174 QVYYPVGAKIRLATL

-1199 MLTRTSA
+1199 MLTRPDVD
-1206 AGKKMKMLGWSE
+1206 GKKMKMLGWSE
-1218 SQYHDDNAG
+1218 YRYRDDNAG

-1243 TVYAVWVSSGVTLT
+1243 TVYAVWVSSDVTLT
-1257 YNVNTPEGATPPVTP
+1257 YNVNTPEGVTPPVTP

-1323 PNLDMCQPQTVP
+1323 PNLDMCQPHTVP

-1443 GGKGGPSPLTV
+1443 GGEGGPSPLTV

>member
-1 MTVPIIKAIAALIA
+1 MTIPIIKAIAALIA

-222 TTKGPGVAWE
+222 TTKGPGAAWE

-266 DVSFDKAYKLTYDK
+266 DVSFDKAYKLTYD
-280 NASDATGQVP
+280 
-290 SDQYGKENTT
+290 
-300 QPAKTNGNGKVRLAS
+300 
-315 DTTALSDHLVNG
+315 
-327 DFSVNYHDQW
+327 
-337 KNTDWT
+337 
-343 SIDPNNGRML
+343 
-353 VQSTNWKWY
+353 
-362 AINGWDKAK
+362 
-371 FAWLST
+371 
-377 QKAGSNIEQKAN
+377 
-389 AVELQ
+389 
-394 YDAHADNMY
+394 
-403 AELCAYEAGTAIY
+403 
-416 QDLKTVPGTLYKVR
+416 
-430 LKHASLSSAYLDK
+430 
-443 MQVMIGA
+443 
-450 PGHETPVEMTRTTV
+450 
-464 NGHGDKL
+464 
-471 NEKSTTIATKATNS
+471 
-485 NDRDHGDQWETYEGT
+485 
-500 YIIPANQTI
+500 
-509 TRFTFKSVDAR
+509 
-520 SLNRGN
+520 
-526 ALDDI
+526 
-531 VFDKAYRLSYDKNA
+531 
-545 SDASG
+545 
-550 SVPSNE
+550 
-556 RGKENTVQPAKAK
+556 
-569 TTGTLRLASDDDV
+569 
-582 AAYAASNL
+582 
-590 PEQIV
+590 
-595 NGGFDYPS
+595 
-603 VPSWTTLSESGSNK
+603 
-617 YNKGKLFATI
+617 
-627 NPGTGKYGSGCA
+627 
-639 MSTTGKAIPNWNR
+639 
-652 SSFAWNSTQGDA
+652 
-664 HYPGMSCEAGNVE
+664 
-677 LNYDSVH
+677 
-684 HNQFAELTADQ
+684 
-695 QGTAIYQDVKVTPGT
+695 
-710 MMKWSLKHSSATS
+710 
-723 AYVDKMQVMIG
+723 
-734 EPYKETAQEATR
+734 
-746 IASENGNKVGEKM
+746 
-759 TTISTPTTSDRADN
+759 
-773 KKWDTYSGTYLV
+773 
-785 PDGVTTVRFTFKS
+785 
-798 VASAE
+798 
-803 WYSGNDLDDIEFS
+803 
-816 RSYKLTYDANSSDAS
+816 ANSSDAS

-839 ANTVKQAKAKAKTT
+839 ANTVKQAKAKTT

-897 VTDVNG
+897 VTDVKG
-903 FTVKTNSNP
+903 FTVKTNSN
-912 FWEALHT
+912 T
-919 DGTNTAYFPTKNG
+919 TYFPTKKG

-955 RITVNGQNLGFL
+955 RITVNGQKLGFL

-1002 DGSTPH
+1002 DGHTPQ

-1057 ATDENAKVADAH
+1057 TTDENAKVADEH

-1087 WSVASGQARGSAFQ
+1087 WSVASGQARASAFQ

-1108 YRLIY
+1108 YRLTY

-1124 PSDTAANTTRPA
+1124 PSDKAANTTRPA

-1199 MLTRTSA
+1199 MLTRPDVD
-1206 AGKKMKMLGWSE
+1206 GKKMKMLGWSE
-1218 SQYHDDNAG
+1218 SRYQDDNAG

-1243 TVYAVWVSSGVTLT
+1243 TVYAVWVSSDVTLT
-1257 YNVNTPEGATPPVTP
+1257 YNVNTPEGVTPPVTP

-1363 DANGGKGAH
+1363 DANGGKGSH
-1372 APTDGRQHSTIAMPS
+1372 APTDGRQHSTITTPS

>member
-1 MTVPIIKAIAALIA
+1 MTIPIIKAIAALIA

-315 DTTALSDHLVNG
+315 DTTALLDHLVNG

-343 SIDPNNGRML
+343 SIDPNNGRTL
-353 VQSTNWKWY
+353 ISWKWY

-371 FAWLST
+371 FAWSST

-403 AELCAYEAGTAIY
+403 AELCAHEAGTAIY

-520 SLNRGN
+520 SLNNGN

-556 RGKENTVQPAKAK
+556 RGKENTVQPAEARATGTVKTVADDDSSKSLTVNPGFDVPDYSKLDDGGLHWMYVSPAEGKAWSYYDYINPAQPKHQVAGLSQATFGWQELTGGDHK
-569 TTGTLRLASDDDV
+569 TTAFELHREKDGNVCADVHGSRTIGQTIDTQAGVAYTVSIRHSGRSKGNAGSVQVLVGPDKDHLRPLEMSRMNV
-582 AAYAASNL
+582 SR
-590 PEQIV
+590 
-595 NGGFDYPS
+595 
-603 VPSWTTLSESGSNK
+603 
-617 YNKGKLFATI
+617 
-627 NPGTGKYGSGCA
+627 TGAKYGDRIGKVGTVI
-639 MSTTGKAIPNWNR
+639 TTH
-652 SSFAWNSTQGDA
+652 S
-664 HYPGMSCEAGNVE
+664 
-677 LNYDSVH
+677 DSVDSTEGDH
-684 HNQFAELTADQ
+684 PAWDHAD
-695 QGTAIYQDVKVTPGT
+695 D
-710 MMKWSLKHSSATS
+710 W
-723 AYVDKMQVMIG
+723 
-734 EPYKETAQEATR
+734 E
-746 IASENGNKVGEKM
+746 
-759 TTISTPTTSDRADN
+759 
-773 KKWDTYSGTYLV
+773 TYSGTYV
-785 PDGVTTVRFTFKS
+785 ATGGKTVFAYRGVDKNGNAV
-798 VASAE
+798 
-803 WYSGNDLDDIEFS
+803 SGND
-816 RSYKLTYDANSSDAS
+816 
-831 GQVPSDTT
+831 
-839 ANTVKQAKAKAKTT
+839 
-853 GTVRAVADRTA
+853 
-864 SGLTVHDLKNGEIA
+864 
-878 PVQYG
+878 
-883 DFKFS
+883 
-888 TVNGFSADQ
+888 
-897 VTDVNG
+897 
-903 FTVKTNSNP
+903 
-912 FWEALHT
+912 
-919 DGTNTAYFPTKNG
+919 
-932 ASLVLHH
+932 
-939 VGQWR
+939 
-944 DSSGAQ
+944 
-950 RWLNA
+950 
-955 RITVNGQNLGFL
+955 
-967 YYETLTHHFNIG
+967 
-979 YGKKDKKPSSRP
+979 
-991 YMDVTVDFLLD
+991 
-1002 DGSTPH
+1002 
-1008 GLRGVTG
+1008 
-1015 FTDLDGG
+1015 
-1022 TSGYNE
+1022 
-1028 GVELVS
+1028 
-1034 GFDGAY
+1034 
-1040 VRSDA
+1040 
-1045 HLARFGTNGWAG
+1045 
-1057 ATDENAKVADAH
+1057 
-1069 GMKHYVGATFTG
+1069 
-1081 SSFRAR
+1081 
-1087 WSVASGQARGSAFQ
+1087 SV
-1101 PVDSTIA
+1101 VDSVIDDLSFKLA
-1108 YRLIY
+1108 YRLSY

-1136 KSETDGKVSDLVQR
+1136 KSETGGKVSDLVQR

-1162 TIDTSTDTVSGC
+1162 TIDTSTDVVSGC
-1174 QVYYPAGQKIRLATL
+1174 QVYYPVGAKIRLATL

-1199 MLTRTSA
+1199 MLTRPDVD
-1206 AGKKMKMLGWSE
+1206 GRKMKMLGWSE
-1218 SQYHDDNAG
+1218 SRYQDDNAG

-1234 TVTMPVGGK
+1234 IVTMPVGGK

-1257 YNVNTPEGATPPVTP
+1257 YNVNTPDGITPPVTP

-1286 SGWKAGSTTI
+1286 SGWKIGSTTVL
-1296 IPGYR
+1296 PGYR
-1301 FLGWYTDPRDV
+1301 FRGWYTDPRDV

-1323 PNLDMCQPQTVP
+1323 PNMTMCQPETVP

-1342 ALTADI
+1342 ALTADV

-1363 DANGGKGAH
+1363 DANGGKGSH
-1372 APTDGRQHSTIAMPS
+1372 APTDGRQYSTITTPS

>member
-1 MTVPIIKAIAALIA
+1 MTIPIIKAIAALIA

-66 CPGGKA
+66 CPGGKS

-222 TTKGPGVAWE
+222 TTRGPGVAWE

-343 SIDPNNGRML
+343 SIDPNNGRTL
-353 VQSTNWKWY
+353 IPWKWY

-377 QKAGSNIEQKAN
+377 QKAGSYIEQKAN

-471 NEKSTTIATKATNS
+471 NEKSTTIATKATNG

-500 YIIPANQTI
+500 YIIPANQTV

-550 SVPSNE
+550 SVPSNQ
-556 RGKENTVQPAKAK
+556 RGKENTVQPAKARAMGTVKTVADGDSSKSLTVNPGFDVPDYSKLNDGGLHWMYVSPAEGKAWSYYDYINPAQPKHQVAGLSQATFGWQELTGGDHK
-569 TTGTLRLASDDDV
+569 TTAFELHREKDGNMCADVHGSRTIGQTIDTQAGVAYTVSIRHSGRSKGNAGSVQVLVGPDKDHLRPLEMSRMNV
-582 AAYAASNL
+582 SR
-590 PEQIV
+590 
-595 NGGFDYPS
+595 
-603 VPSWTTLSESGSNK
+603 
-617 YNKGKLFATI
+617 
-627 NPGTGKYGSGCA
+627 TGAKYGDRIGKVGTVI
-639 MSTTGKAIPNWNR
+639 TTH
-652 SSFAWNSTQGDA
+652 S
-664 HYPGMSCEAGNVE
+664 
-677 LNYDSVH
+677 DSVDSTEGDH
-684 HNQFAELTADQ
+684 PAWDHAD
-695 QGTAIYQDVKVTPGT
+695 DWE
-710 MMKWSLKHSSATS
+710 M
-723 AYVDKMQVMIG
+723 
-734 EPYKETAQEATR
+734 
-746 IASENGNKVGEKM
+746 
-759 TTISTPTTSDRADN
+759 
-773 KKWDTYSGTYLV
+773 YSGTYV
-785 PDGVTTVRFTFKS
+785 ATGGKTVFAYRGV
-798 VASAE
+798 
-803 WYSGNDLDDIEFS
+803 D
-816 RSYKLTYDANSSDAS
+816 
-831 GQVPSDTT
+831 
-839 ANTVKQAKAKAKTT
+839 
-853 GTVRAVADRTA
+853 
-864 SGLTVHDLKNGEIA
+864 KNGNA
-878 PVQYG
+878 V
-883 DFKFS
+883 S
-888 TVNGFSADQ
+888 VND
-897 VTDVNG
+897 
-903 FTVKTNSNP
+903 
-912 FWEALHT
+912 
-919 DGTNTAYFPTKNG
+919 
-932 ASLVLHH
+932 
-939 VGQWR
+939 
-944 DSSGAQ
+944 SGADSV
-950 RWLNA
+950 
-955 RITVNGQNLGFL
+955 I
-967 YYETLTHHFNIG
+967 
-979 YGKKDKKPSSRP
+979 
-991 YMDVTVDFLLD
+991 D
-1002 DGSTPH
+1002 D
-1008 GLRGVTG
+1008 L
-1015 FTDLDGG
+1015 
-1022 TSGYNE
+1022 
-1028 GVELVS
+1028 
-1034 GFDGAY
+1034 
-1040 VRSDA
+1040 
-1045 HLARFGTNGWAG
+1045 
-1057 ATDENAKVADAH
+1057 
-1069 GMKHYVGATFTG
+1069 
-1081 SSFRAR
+1081 SFKL
-1087 WSVASGQARGSAFQ
+1087 
-1101 PVDSTIA
+1101 A
-1108 YRLIY
+1108 YRLSY
-1113 DKNAQDAAGSI
+1113 DKNAQDATGSI

-1150 TTTHADGSVTVK
+1150 TTAHEDGSVTVK
-1162 TIDTSTDTVSGC
+1162 TIDTSTDVVSGC
-1174 QVYYPAGQKIRLATL
+1174 QVYYPAGQKITLATL

-1199 MLTRTSA
+1199 MLTRPDVD
-1206 AGKKMKMLGWSE
+1206 GRKMKMLGWSE
-1218 SQYHDDNAG
+1218 SRYQDDNAG

-1257 YNVNTPEGATPPVTP
+1257 YNVNTPEGITPPVTP

-1286 SGWKAGSTTI
+1286 SGWKTGSTTI

-1323 PNLDMCQPQTVP
+1323 PTLTICQPQTVP
-1335 LYPFWGR
+1335 LYPSWDK

-1348 TVYAHWERADTQVMY
+1348 TVYAHWERADTQVVY
-1363 DANGGKGAH
+1363 DANGGKGSH
-1372 APTDGRQHSTIAMPS
+1372 APTDGHQHSTIAMPS
-1387 DVSQSFS
+1387 DVSRSFS

-1420 PVEDKVV
+1420 PVEDKAV

-1438 VMPEA
+1438 VMPAA
-1443 GGKGGPSPLTV
+1443 GGDGGPSPLTV

>member
-1 MTVPIIKAIAALIA
+1 MTIPIIKAIAALIA

-140 GQKVNRYAEIIAE
+140 GQKVNRYAE

-280 NASDATGQVP
+280 N
-290 SDQYGKENTT
+290 
-300 QPAKTNGNGKVRLAS
+300 
-315 DTTALSDHLVNG
+315 
-327 DFSVNYHDQW
+327 
-337 KNTDWT
+337 
-343 SIDPNNGRML
+343 
-353 VQSTNWKWY
+353 
-362 AINGWDKAK
+362 
-371 FAWLST
+371 
-377 QKAGSNIEQKAN
+377 
-389 AVELQ
+389 
-394 YDAHADNMY
+394 
-403 AELCAYEAGTAIY
+403 
-416 QDLKTVPGTLYKVR
+416 
-430 LKHASLSSAYLDK
+430 
-443 MQVMIGA
+443 
-450 PGHETPVEMTRTTV
+450 
-464 NGHGDKL
+464 
-471 NEKSTTIATKATNS
+471 
-485 NDRDHGDQWETYEGT
+485 
-500 YIIPANQTI
+500 
-509 TRFTFKSVDAR
+509 
-520 SLNRGN
+520 
-526 ALDDI
+526 
-531 VFDKAYRLSYDKNA
+531 
-545 SDASG
+545 
-550 SVPSNE
+550 
-556 RGKENTVQPAKAK
+556 
-569 TTGTLRLASDDDV
+569 
-582 AAYAASNL
+582 
-590 PEQIV
+590 
-595 NGGFDYPS
+595 
-603 VPSWTTLSESGSNK
+603 
-617 YNKGKLFATI
+617 
-627 NPGTGKYGSGCA
+627 
-639 MSTTGKAIPNWNR
+639 
-652 SSFAWNSTQGDA
+652 
-664 HYPGMSCEAGNVE
+664 
-677 LNYDSVH
+677 
-684 HNQFAELTADQ
+684 
-695 QGTAIYQDVKVTPGT
+695 
-710 MMKWSLKHSSATS
+710 
-723 AYVDKMQVMIG
+723 
-734 EPYKETAQEATR
+734 
-746 IASENGNKVGEKM
+746 
-759 TTISTPTTSDRADN
+759 
-773 KKWDTYSGTYLV
+773 
-785 PDGVTTVRFTFKS
+785 
-798 VASAE
+798 
-803 WYSGNDLDDIEFS
+803 
-816 RSYKLTYDANSSDAS
+816 SSDAS

-897 VTDVNG
+897 VTDVKG
-903 FTVKTNSNP
+903 FTVKTNSN
-912 FWEALHT
+912 T
-919 DGTNTAYFPTKNG
+919 TYFPTKKG

-991 YMDVTVDFLLD
+991 YMDVTVHFLLD
-1002 DGSTPH
+1002 DGSTPQ

-1057 ATDENAKVADAH
+1057 TTDENAKVADEH

-1087 WSVASGQARGSAFQ
+1087 WSVASGQARASAFQ

-1108 YRLIY
+1108 YRLTY

-1174 QVYYPAGQKIRLATL
+1174 QVYYPAGAKIRLATL

-1199 MLTRTSA
+1199 MLTRPDVD
-1206 AGKKMKMLGWSE
+1206 GKKMKMLGWSE
-1218 SQYHDDNAG
+1218 YRYRDDNAG

-1243 TVYAVWVSSGVTLT
+1243 TVYAVWVSSSVTLT
-1257 YNVNTPEGATPPVTP
+1257 YNANTPEGVTPPVTP

-1323 PNLDMCQPQTVP
+1323 PNLDMCQPHTVP

>member
-1 MTVPIIKAIAALIA
+1 MTIPIIKAIAALIA

-21 GATGTATA
+21 GATATA

-72 SCDVDPTTGWGGF
+72 ACDVDPTTGWGGF

-315 DTTALSDHLVNG
+315 D
-327 DFSVNYHDQW
+327 
-337 KNTDWT
+337 
-343 SIDPNNGRML
+343 
-353 VQSTNWKWY
+353 
-362 AINGWDKAK
+362 
-371 FAWLST
+371 
-377 QKAGSNIEQKAN
+377 
-389 AVELQ
+389 
-394 YDAHADNMY
+394 
-403 AELCAYEAGTAIY
+403 
-416 QDLKTVPGTLYKVR
+416 
-430 LKHASLSSAYLDK
+430 
-443 MQVMIGA
+443 
-450 PGHETPVEMTRTTV
+450 
-464 NGHGDKL
+464 
-471 NEKSTTIATKATNS
+471 
-485 NDRDHGDQWETYEGT
+485 
-500 YIIPANQTI
+500 
-509 TRFTFKSVDAR
+509 
-520 SLNRGN
+520 
-526 ALDDI
+526 
-531 VFDKAYRLSYDKNA
+531 
-545 SDASG
+545 
-550 SVPSNE
+550 
-556 RGKENTVQPAKAK
+556 
-569 TTGTLRLASDDDV
+569 
-582 AAYAASNL
+582 
-590 PEQIV
+590 
-595 NGGFDYPS
+595 
-603 VPSWTTLSESGSNK
+603 
-617 YNKGKLFATI
+617 
-627 NPGTGKYGSGCA
+627 
-639 MSTTGKAIPNWNR
+639 
-652 SSFAWNSTQGDA
+652 
-664 HYPGMSCEAGNVE
+664 
-677 LNYDSVH
+677 
-684 HNQFAELTADQ
+684 
-695 QGTAIYQDVKVTPGT
+695 
-710 MMKWSLKHSSATS
+710 
-723 AYVDKMQVMIG
+723 
-734 EPYKETAQEATR
+734 
-746 IASENGNKVGEKM
+746 
-759 TTISTPTTSDRADN
+759 
-773 KKWDTYSGTYLV
+773 
-785 PDGVTTVRFTFKS
+785 
-798 VASAE
+798 
-803 WYSGNDLDDIEFS
+803 
-816 RSYKLTYDANSSDAS
+816 
-831 GQVPSDTT
+831 
-839 ANTVKQAKAKAKTT
+839 
-853 GTVRAVADRTA
+853 RTA

-888 TVNGFSADQ
+888 TTYGFTADQ
-897 VTDVNG
+897 ITDVNG
-903 FTVKTNSNP
+903 FTVKTNWNP
-912 FWEALHT
+912 TVENQAYL
-919 DGTNTAYFPTKNG
+919 GTMYQPNKNG
-932 ASLVLHH
+932 ANLILHH

-944 DSSGAQ
+944 DSSGTQ

-955 RITVNGQNLGFL
+955 KITVNGQNLGSLVCYKSKHQFL
-967 YYETLTHHFNIG
+967 AW
-979 YGKKDKKPSSRP
+979 YGKGGRHTSSRP

-1002 DGSTPH
+1002 DGSTPQ

-1057 ATDENAKVADAH
+1057 TTDENEKNADAH

-1081 SSFRAR
+1081 SSFRVR
-1087 WSVASGQARGSAFQ
+1087 WSVASGQVRGSGFQ

-1108 YRLIY
+1108 YRLTY
-1113 DKNAQDAAGSI
+1113 DKNAADASGQV
-1124 PSDTAANTTRPA
+1124 PSNTTPDTTQTA
-1136 KSETDGKVSDLVQR
+1136 SSKSTGKVSDLVQR

-1162 TIDTSTDTVSGC
+1162 TIDTSTDVVSGC
-1174 QVYYPAGQKIRLATL
+1174 QVYYPVGAKIRLATL

-1257 YNVNTPEGATPPVTP
+1257 YNVNTPEGVTPPVTP

-1286 SGWKAGSTTI
+1286 SGWKIGSTTVL
-1296 IPGYR
+1296 PGYR
-1301 FLGWYTDPRDV
+1301 FRGWYTDPRDV

-1323 PNLDMCQPQTVP
+1323 PNMTMCQPQTVP

-1342 ALTADI
+1342 ALTADV

-1363 DANGGKGAH
+1363 DANGGKGSH
-1372 APTDGRQHSTIAMPS
+1372 APTDGRQHSTITTPS

-1412 SYKDGDGV
+1412 SYRDGDGV

-1438 VMPEA
+1438 VMPAA
-1443 GGKGGPSPLTV
+1443 GGDGGPSPLTV

-1459 AGLALMVGL
+1459 AGIALMVGL

>member
-1 MTVPIIKAIAALIA
+1 MTIPIIKAIAALIA

-266 DVSFDKAYKLTYDK
+266 DVSFDKAYKLTYD
-280 NASDATGQVP
+280 
-290 SDQYGKENTT
+290 
-300 QPAKTNGNGKVRLAS
+300 
-315 DTTALSDHLVNG
+315 
-327 DFSVNYHDQW
+327 
-337 KNTDWT
+337 
-343 SIDPNNGRML
+343 
-353 VQSTNWKWY
+353 
-362 AINGWDKAK
+362 
-371 FAWLST
+371 
-377 QKAGSNIEQKAN
+377 
-389 AVELQ
+389 
-394 YDAHADNMY
+394 
-403 AELCAYEAGTAIY
+403 
-416 QDLKTVPGTLYKVR
+416 
-430 LKHASLSSAYLDK
+430 
-443 MQVMIGA
+443 
-450 PGHETPVEMTRTTV
+450 
-464 NGHGDKL
+464 
-471 NEKSTTIATKATNS
+471 
-485 NDRDHGDQWETYEGT
+485 
-500 YIIPANQTI
+500 
-509 TRFTFKSVDAR
+509 
-520 SLNRGN
+520 
-526 ALDDI
+526 
-531 VFDKAYRLSYDKNA
+531 
-545 SDASG
+545 
-550 SVPSNE
+550 
-556 RGKENTVQPAKAK
+556 
-569 TTGTLRLASDDDV
+569 
-582 AAYAASNL
+582 
-590 PEQIV
+590 
-595 NGGFDYPS
+595 
-603 VPSWTTLSESGSNK
+603 
-617 YNKGKLFATI
+617 
-627 NPGTGKYGSGCA
+627 
-639 MSTTGKAIPNWNR
+639 
-652 SSFAWNSTQGDA
+652 
-664 HYPGMSCEAGNVE
+664 
-677 LNYDSVH
+677 
-684 HNQFAELTADQ
+684 
-695 QGTAIYQDVKVTPGT
+695 
-710 MMKWSLKHSSATS
+710 
-723 AYVDKMQVMIG
+723 
-734 EPYKETAQEATR
+734 
-746 IASENGNKVGEKM
+746 
-759 TTISTPTTSDRADN
+759 
-773 KKWDTYSGTYLV
+773 
-785 PDGVTTVRFTFKS
+785 
-798 VASAE
+798 
-803 WYSGNDLDDIEFS
+803 
-816 RSYKLTYDANSSDAS
+816 ANSSDAS

-897 VTDVNG
+897 VTDVKG
-903 FTVKTNSNP
+903 FTVKTNSN
-912 FWEALHT
+912 T
-919 DGTNTAYFPTKNG
+919 TYFPTKKG

-1002 DGSTPH
+1002 DGHTPQ

-1057 ATDENAKVADAH
+1057 TTDENAKVADEH

-1087 WSVASGQARGSAFQ
+1087 WSVASGQARASAFQ

-1108 YRLIY
+1108 YRLTY

-1199 MLTRTSA
+1199 MLTRPDVD
-1206 AGKKMKMLGWSE
+1206 GKKMKMLGWSE
-1218 SQYHDDNAG
+1218 YRYQDDNAG

-1243 TVYAVWVSSGVTLT
+1243 TVYAVWVSSDVTLT
-1257 YNVNTPEGATPPVTP
+1257 YNVNTPEGVTPPVTP

-1286 SGWKAGSTTI
+1286 SGWKAGSTTVL
-1296 IPGYR
+1296 PGYR

-1323 PNLDMCQPQTVP
+1323 PNLDMCQPHTVP
-1335 LYPFWGR
+1335 LYSSWGR

-1363 DANGGKGAH
+1363 DANGGKGSH
-1372 APTDGRQHSTIAMPS
+1372 APTDGRQHSTITTPS

>member
-1 MTVPIIKAIAALIA
+1 MTIPIIKAIAALIA

-85 YKDFGGDNKFA
+85 YKDFGGDNKFAPIDNKFA

-222 TTKGPGVAWE
+222 TTKGPGAAWE

-266 DVSFDKAYKLTYDK
+266 DVSFDKAYKLTYD
-280 NASDATGQVP
+280 
-290 SDQYGKENTT
+290 
-300 QPAKTNGNGKVRLAS
+300 
-315 DTTALSDHLVNG
+315 
-327 DFSVNYHDQW
+327 
-337 KNTDWT
+337 
-343 SIDPNNGRML
+343 
-353 VQSTNWKWY
+353 
-362 AINGWDKAK
+362 
-371 FAWLST
+371 
-377 QKAGSNIEQKAN
+377 
-389 AVELQ
+389 
-394 YDAHADNMY
+394 
-403 AELCAYEAGTAIY
+403 
-416 QDLKTVPGTLYKVR
+416 
-430 LKHASLSSAYLDK
+430 
-443 MQVMIGA
+443 
-450 PGHETPVEMTRTTV
+450 
-464 NGHGDKL
+464 
-471 NEKSTTIATKATNS
+471 
-485 NDRDHGDQWETYEGT
+485 
-500 YIIPANQTI
+500 
-509 TRFTFKSVDAR
+509 
-520 SLNRGN
+520 
-526 ALDDI
+526 
-531 VFDKAYRLSYDKNA
+531 
-545 SDASG
+545 
-550 SVPSNE
+550 
-556 RGKENTVQPAKAK
+556 
-569 TTGTLRLASDDDV
+569 
-582 AAYAASNL
+582 
-590 PEQIV
+590 
-595 NGGFDYPS
+595 
-603 VPSWTTLSESGSNK
+603 
-617 YNKGKLFATI
+617 
-627 NPGTGKYGSGCA
+627 
-639 MSTTGKAIPNWNR
+639 
-652 SSFAWNSTQGDA
+652 
-664 HYPGMSCEAGNVE
+664 
-677 LNYDSVH
+677 
-684 HNQFAELTADQ
+684 
-695 QGTAIYQDVKVTPGT
+695 
-710 MMKWSLKHSSATS
+710 
-723 AYVDKMQVMIG
+723 
-734 EPYKETAQEATR
+734 
-746 IASENGNKVGEKM
+746 
-759 TTISTPTTSDRADN
+759 
-773 KKWDTYSGTYLV
+773 
-785 PDGVTTVRFTFKS
+785 
-798 VASAE
+798 
-803 WYSGNDLDDIEFS
+803 
-816 RSYKLTYDANSSDAS
+816 ANSSDAS

-839 ANTVKQAKAKAKTT
+839 ANTVKQAKAKTT

-897 VTDVNG
+897 VTDVKG
-903 FTVKTNSNP
+903 FTVKTNSN
-912 FWEALHT
+912 T
-919 DGTNTAYFPTKNG
+919 TYFPTKKG

-955 RITVNGQNLGFL
+955 RITVNGQKLGFL

-1002 DGSTPH
+1002 DGHTPQ

-1057 ATDENAKVADAH
+1057 TTDENAKVADEH
-1069 GMKHYVGATFTG
+1069 EMKHYVGATFTG

-1087 WSVASGQARGSAFQ
+1087 WSVASGQARASAFQ

-1108 YRLIY
+1108 YRLTY

-1124 PSDTAANTTRPA
+1124 PSDKAANTTRPA

-1199 MLTRTSA
+1199 MLTRPDVD
-1206 AGKKMKMLGWSE
+1206 GKKMKMLGWSE
-1218 SQYHDDNAG
+1218 SRYQDDNAG

-1243 TVYAVWVSSGVTLT
+1243 TVYAVWVSSDVTLT
-1257 YNVNTPEGATPPVTP
+1257 YNVNTPEGVTPPVTP

-1372 APTDGRQHSTIAMPS
+1372 APTDGRQHSTITTPS

>member
-1 MTVPIIKAIAALIA
+1 MTIPIIKAIAALIA

-72 SCDVDPTTGWGGF
+72 ACDVDPTTGWGGF

-222 TTKGPGVAWE
+222 TTKGPGAAWE

-266 DVSFDKAYKLTYDK
+266 DVSFDKA
-280 NASDATGQVP
+280 
-290 SDQYGKENTT
+290 
-300 QPAKTNGNGKVRLAS
+300 
-315 DTTALSDHLVNG
+315 
-327 DFSVNYHDQW
+327 
-337 KNTDWT
+337 
-343 SIDPNNGRML
+343 
-353 VQSTNWKWY
+353 
-362 AINGWDKAK
+362 
-371 FAWLST
+371 
-377 QKAGSNIEQKAN
+377 
-389 AVELQ
+389 
-394 YDAHADNMY
+394 
-403 AELCAYEAGTAIY
+403 
-416 QDLKTVPGTLYKVR
+416 
-430 LKHASLSSAYLDK
+430 
-443 MQVMIGA
+443 
-450 PGHETPVEMTRTTV
+450 
-464 NGHGDKL
+464 
-471 NEKSTTIATKATNS
+471 
-485 NDRDHGDQWETYEGT
+485 
-500 YIIPANQTI
+500 
-509 TRFTFKSVDAR
+509 
-520 SLNRGN
+520 
-526 ALDDI
+526 
-531 VFDKAYRLSYDKNA
+531 
-545 SDASG
+545 
-550 SVPSNE
+550 
-556 RGKENTVQPAKAK
+556 
-569 TTGTLRLASDDDV
+569 
-582 AAYAASNL
+582 
-590 PEQIV
+590 
-595 NGGFDYPS
+595 
-603 VPSWTTLSESGSNK
+603 
-617 YNKGKLFATI
+617 
-627 NPGTGKYGSGCA
+627 
-639 MSTTGKAIPNWNR
+639 
-652 SSFAWNSTQGDA
+652 
-664 HYPGMSCEAGNVE
+664 
-677 LNYDSVH
+677 
-684 HNQFAELTADQ
+684 
-695 QGTAIYQDVKVTPGT
+695 
-710 MMKWSLKHSSATS
+710 
-723 AYVDKMQVMIG
+723 
-734 EPYKETAQEATR
+734 
-746 IASENGNKVGEKM
+746 
-759 TTISTPTTSDRADN
+759 
-773 KKWDTYSGTYLV
+773 
-785 PDGVTTVRFTFKS
+785 
-798 VASAE
+798 
-803 WYSGNDLDDIEFS
+803 
-816 RSYKLTYDANSSDAS
+816 YKLTYDANSSDAS

-888 TVNGFSADQ
+888 TVDGFSADQ
-897 VTDVNG
+897 VTDVKD
-903 FTVKTNSNP
+903 FTVKTNSN
-912 FWEALHT
+912 T
-919 DGTNTAYFPTKNG
+919 TYFPTKKG

-1002 DGSTPH
+1002 DGHTPQ

-1057 ATDENAKVADAH
+1057 TTDENAKVTDEH

-1087 WSVASGQARGSAFQ
+1087 WSVASGQARASAFQ

-1108 YRLIY
+1108 YRLTY

-1124 PSDTAANTTRPA
+1124 PSDKAANTTRPA
-1136 KSETDGKVSDLVQR
+1136 NSETDGKVSDLVQR
-1150 TTTHADGSVTVK
+1150 TTTHEDGSVTVK

-1199 MLTRTSA
+1199 MLTRPDVD
-1206 AGKKMKMLGWSE
+1206 GKKMKMLGWSE
-1218 SQYHDDNAG
+1218 YRYQDDNAG
-1227 ALSTITP
+1227 ALSIITP

-1286 SGWKAGSTTI
+1286 SGWKIGSTTI

-1323 PNLDMCQPQTVP
+1323 PNLDMCQPHTVP

-1372 APTDGRQHSTIAMPS
+1372 APTDGRQHSTITTPS

>member
-1 MTVPIIKAIAALIA
+1 MTIPIIKAIAALIA

-266 DVSFDKAYKLTYDK
+266 DVSFDKAYKLTYD
-280 NASDATGQVP
+280 
-290 SDQYGKENTT
+290 
-300 QPAKTNGNGKVRLAS
+300 
-315 DTTALSDHLVNG
+315 
-327 DFSVNYHDQW
+327 
-337 KNTDWT
+337 
-343 SIDPNNGRML
+343 
-353 VQSTNWKWY
+353 
-362 AINGWDKAK
+362 
-371 FAWLST
+371 
-377 QKAGSNIEQKAN
+377 
-389 AVELQ
+389 
-394 YDAHADNMY
+394 
-403 AELCAYEAGTAIY
+403 
-416 QDLKTVPGTLYKVR
+416 
-430 LKHASLSSAYLDK
+430 
-443 MQVMIGA
+443 
-450 PGHETPVEMTRTTV
+450 
-464 NGHGDKL
+464 
-471 NEKSTTIATKATNS
+471 
-485 NDRDHGDQWETYEGT
+485 
-500 YIIPANQTI
+500 
-509 TRFTFKSVDAR
+509 
-520 SLNRGN
+520 
-526 ALDDI
+526 
-531 VFDKAYRLSYDKNA
+531 
-545 SDASG
+545 
-550 SVPSNE
+550 
-556 RGKENTVQPAKAK
+556 
-569 TTGTLRLASDDDV
+569 
-582 AAYAASNL
+582 
-590 PEQIV
+590 
-595 NGGFDYPS
+595 
-603 VPSWTTLSESGSNK
+603 
-617 YNKGKLFATI
+617 
-627 NPGTGKYGSGCA
+627 
-639 MSTTGKAIPNWNR
+639 
-652 SSFAWNSTQGDA
+652 
-664 HYPGMSCEAGNVE
+664 
-677 LNYDSVH
+677 
-684 HNQFAELTADQ
+684 
-695 QGTAIYQDVKVTPGT
+695 
-710 MMKWSLKHSSATS
+710 
-723 AYVDKMQVMIG
+723 
-734 EPYKETAQEATR
+734 
-746 IASENGNKVGEKM
+746 
-759 TTISTPTTSDRADN
+759 
-773 KKWDTYSGTYLV
+773 
-785 PDGVTTVRFTFKS
+785 
-798 VASAE
+798 
-803 WYSGNDLDDIEFS
+803 
-816 RSYKLTYDANSSDAS
+816 ANSSDAS

-853 GTVRAVADRTA
+853 GTVRVVADRTA

-912 FWEALHT
+912 FREALYT
-919 DGTNTAYFPTKNG
+919 NGTNTAYFPTKKG

-979 YGKKDKKPSSRP
+979 YGKWDKKPSSRP
-991 YMDVTVDFLLD
+991 YIDVTVKFLLD
-1002 DGSTPH
+1002 DGSTPQ

-1057 ATDENAKVADAH
+1057 ATDENAKVADEH

-1087 WSVASGQARGSAFQ
+1087 WSVASGQARGSSFQ

-1108 YRLIY
+1108 YRLTY

-1162 TIDTSTDTVSGC
+1162 TIDTSTDVVSGC
-1174 QVYYPAGQKIRLATL
+1174 QVYYPAGQKITLATL

-1199 MLTRTSA
+1199 MLTRPDVD
-1206 AGKKMKMLGWSE
+1206 GKKMKMLGWSE
-1218 SQYHDDNAG
+1218 YRYRDDNAG

-1243 TVYAVWVSSGVTLT
+1243 TVYAVWVSSDVTLT
-1257 YNVNTPEGATPPVTP
+1257 YNVNTPESITPPVTP

-1323 PNLDMCQPQTVP
+1323 PNLDMCQPHTVP

-1443 GGKGGPSPLTV
+1443 GGEGGPSPLTV

>member
-1 MTVPIIKAIAALIA
+1 MTIPIIKAIAALIA

-222 TTKGPGVAWE
+222 TTRGPGVAWE

-266 DVSFDKAYKLTYDK
+266 DVSFDKA
-280 NASDATGQVP
+280 
-290 SDQYGKENTT
+290 
-300 QPAKTNGNGKVRLAS
+300 
-315 DTTALSDHLVNG
+315 
-327 DFSVNYHDQW
+327 
-337 KNTDWT
+337 
-343 SIDPNNGRML
+343 
-353 VQSTNWKWY
+353 
-362 AINGWDKAK
+362 
-371 FAWLST
+371 
-377 QKAGSNIEQKAN
+377 
-389 AVELQ
+389 
-394 YDAHADNMY
+394 
-403 AELCAYEAGTAIY
+403 
-416 QDLKTVPGTLYKVR
+416 
-430 LKHASLSSAYLDK
+430 
-443 MQVMIGA
+443 
-450 PGHETPVEMTRTTV
+450 
-464 NGHGDKL
+464 
-471 NEKSTTIATKATNS
+471 
-485 NDRDHGDQWETYEGT
+485 
-500 YIIPANQTI
+500 
-509 TRFTFKSVDAR
+509 
-520 SLNRGN
+520 
-526 ALDDI
+526 
-531 VFDKAYRLSYDKNA
+531 
-545 SDASG
+545 
-550 SVPSNE
+550 
-556 RGKENTVQPAKAK
+556 
-569 TTGTLRLASDDDV
+569 
-582 AAYAASNL
+582 
-590 PEQIV
+590 
-595 NGGFDYPS
+595 
-603 VPSWTTLSESGSNK
+603 
-617 YNKGKLFATI
+617 
-627 NPGTGKYGSGCA
+627 
-639 MSTTGKAIPNWNR
+639 
-652 SSFAWNSTQGDA
+652 
-664 HYPGMSCEAGNVE
+664 
-677 LNYDSVH
+677 
-684 HNQFAELTADQ
+684 
-695 QGTAIYQDVKVTPGT
+695 
-710 MMKWSLKHSSATS
+710 
-723 AYVDKMQVMIG
+723 
-734 EPYKETAQEATR
+734 
-746 IASENGNKVGEKM
+746 
-759 TTISTPTTSDRADN
+759 
-773 KKWDTYSGTYLV
+773 
-785 PDGVTTVRFTFKS
+785 
-798 VASAE
+798 
-803 WYSGNDLDDIEFS
+803 
-816 RSYKLTYDANSSDAS
+816 YKLTYDANSSDAS

-897 VTDVNG
+897 VTDVKG
-903 FTVKTNSNP
+903 FTVKTNSN
-912 FWEALHT
+912 T
-919 DGTNTAYFPTKNG
+919 TYFPTKKG

-1002 DGSTPH
+1002 DGHTPQ

-1057 ATDENAKVADAH
+1057 TTDENAKVADEH

-1087 WSVASGQARGSAFQ
+1087 WSVASGQARASAFQ

-1218 SQYHDDNAG
+1218 YRYQDDNAG

-1243 TVYAVWVSSGVTLT
+1243 TVYAVWVSSDVTLT
-1257 YNVNTPEGATPPVTP
+1257 YNVNTPEGVTPPVTP

-1286 SGWKAGSTTI
+1286 SGWKIGSTTVL
-1296 IPGYR
+1296 PGYR
-1301 FLGWYTDPRDV
+1301 FRGWYTDPRDV

-1372 APTDGRQHSTIAMPS
+1372 APTDGRQHSTIATPS

>member
-1 MTVPIIKAIAALIA
+1 MTIPIIKAIAALIA

-127 QHCVQLGHANNNN
+127 QHCVQLGHANNN

-266 DVSFDKAYKLTYDK
+266 DVSFDKAYKLTYD
-280 NASDATGQVP
+280 
-290 SDQYGKENTT
+290 
-300 QPAKTNGNGKVRLAS
+300 
-315 DTTALSDHLVNG
+315 
-327 DFSVNYHDQW
+327 
-337 KNTDWT
+337 
-343 SIDPNNGRML
+343 
-353 VQSTNWKWY
+353 
-362 AINGWDKAK
+362 
-371 FAWLST
+371 
-377 QKAGSNIEQKAN
+377 
-389 AVELQ
+389 
-394 YDAHADNMY
+394 
-403 AELCAYEAGTAIY
+403 
-416 QDLKTVPGTLYKVR
+416 
-430 LKHASLSSAYLDK
+430 
-443 MQVMIGA
+443 
-450 PGHETPVEMTRTTV
+450 
-464 NGHGDKL
+464 
-471 NEKSTTIATKATNS
+471 
-485 NDRDHGDQWETYEGT
+485 
-500 YIIPANQTI
+500 
-509 TRFTFKSVDAR
+509 
-520 SLNRGN
+520 
-526 ALDDI
+526 
-531 VFDKAYRLSYDKNA
+531 
-545 SDASG
+545 
-550 SVPSNE
+550 
-556 RGKENTVQPAKAK
+556 
-569 TTGTLRLASDDDV
+569 
-582 AAYAASNL
+582 
-590 PEQIV
+590 
-595 NGGFDYPS
+595 
-603 VPSWTTLSESGSNK
+603 
-617 YNKGKLFATI
+617 
-627 NPGTGKYGSGCA
+627 
-639 MSTTGKAIPNWNR
+639 
-652 SSFAWNSTQGDA
+652 
-664 HYPGMSCEAGNVE
+664 
-677 LNYDSVH
+677 
-684 HNQFAELTADQ
+684 
-695 QGTAIYQDVKVTPGT
+695 
-710 MMKWSLKHSSATS
+710 
-723 AYVDKMQVMIG
+723 
-734 EPYKETAQEATR
+734 
-746 IASENGNKVGEKM
+746 
-759 TTISTPTTSDRADN
+759 
-773 KKWDTYSGTYLV
+773 
-785 PDGVTTVRFTFKS
+785 
-798 VASAE
+798 
-803 WYSGNDLDDIEFS
+803 
-816 RSYKLTYDANSSDAS
+816 ANSSDAS

-839 ANTVKQAKAKAKTT
+839 ANTVKQAKAKTT

-897 VTDVNG
+897 VTDVKG
-903 FTVKTNSNP
+903 FTVKTNSN
-912 FWEALHT
+912 T
-919 DGTNTAYFPTKNG
+919 TYFPTKKG

-1002 DGSTPH
+1002 DGHTPQ

-1057 ATDENAKVADAH
+1057 TTDENAKVADEH

-1087 WSVASGQARGSAFQ
+1087 WSVASGQARASAFQ

-1108 YRLIY
+1108 YRLTY

-1124 PSDTAANTTRPA
+1124 PSDKAANTTRPA
-1136 KSETDGKVSDLVQR
+1136 NSETDGKVSDLVQR
-1150 TTTHADGSVTVK
+1150 TTTHEDGSVTVK

-1199 MLTRTSA
+1199 MLTRPDVD
-1206 AGKKMKMLGWSE
+1206 GKKMKMLGWSE
-1218 SQYHDDNAG
+1218 YRYQDDNAG

-1243 TVYAVWVSSGVTLT
+1243 TVYAVWVSSDVTLT
-1257 YNVNTPEGATPPVTP
+1257 YNVNTPEGVTPPVTP

>member
-1 MTVPIIKAIAALIA
+1 MTIPIIKAIAALIA

-222 TTKGPGVAWE
+222 TTKGPGAAWE

-266 DVSFDKAYKLTYDK
+266 DVSFDKAYKLTYD
-280 NASDATGQVP
+280 
-290 SDQYGKENTT
+290 
-300 QPAKTNGNGKVRLAS
+300 
-315 DTTALSDHLVNG
+315 
-327 DFSVNYHDQW
+327 
-337 KNTDWT
+337 
-343 SIDPNNGRML
+343 
-353 VQSTNWKWY
+353 
-362 AINGWDKAK
+362 
-371 FAWLST
+371 
-377 QKAGSNIEQKAN
+377 
-389 AVELQ
+389 
-394 YDAHADNMY
+394 
-403 AELCAYEAGTAIY
+403 
-416 QDLKTVPGTLYKVR
+416 
-430 LKHASLSSAYLDK
+430 
-443 MQVMIGA
+443 
-450 PGHETPVEMTRTTV
+450 
-464 NGHGDKL
+464 
-471 NEKSTTIATKATNS
+471 
-485 NDRDHGDQWETYEGT
+485 
-500 YIIPANQTI
+500 
-509 TRFTFKSVDAR
+509 
-520 SLNRGN
+520 
-526 ALDDI
+526 
-531 VFDKAYRLSYDKNA
+531 
-545 SDASG
+545 
-550 SVPSNE
+550 
-556 RGKENTVQPAKAK
+556 
-569 TTGTLRLASDDDV
+569 
-582 AAYAASNL
+582 
-590 PEQIV
+590 
-595 NGGFDYPS
+595 
-603 VPSWTTLSESGSNK
+603 
-617 YNKGKLFATI
+617 
-627 NPGTGKYGSGCA
+627 
-639 MSTTGKAIPNWNR
+639 
-652 SSFAWNSTQGDA
+652 
-664 HYPGMSCEAGNVE
+664 
-677 LNYDSVH
+677 
-684 HNQFAELTADQ
+684 
-695 QGTAIYQDVKVTPGT
+695 
-710 MMKWSLKHSSATS
+710 
-723 AYVDKMQVMIG
+723 
-734 EPYKETAQEATR
+734 
-746 IASENGNKVGEKM
+746 
-759 TTISTPTTSDRADN
+759 
-773 KKWDTYSGTYLV
+773 
-785 PDGVTTVRFTFKS
+785 
-798 VASAE
+798 
-803 WYSGNDLDDIEFS
+803 
-816 RSYKLTYDANSSDAS
+816 ANSSDAS

-839 ANTVKQAKAKAKTT
+839 ANTVKQAKAKTT

-897 VTDVNG
+897 VTDVKG
-903 FTVKTNSNP
+903 FTVKTNSN
-912 FWEALHT
+912 T
-919 DGTNTAYFPTKNG
+919 TYFPTKKG

-955 RITVNGQNLGFL
+955 RITVNGQKLGFL

-1002 DGSTPH
+1002 DGHTPQ

-1045 HLARFGTNGWAG
+1045 HLARFGTNGWADT
-1057 ATDENAKVADAH
+1057 TDENAKVADEH

-1087 WSVASGQARGSAFQ
+1087 WSVASGQARASAFQ

-1108 YRLIY
+1108 YRLTY

-1124 PSDTAANTTRPA
+1124 PSDKAANTTRPA

-1199 MLTRTSA
+1199 MLTRPDVD
-1206 AGKKMKMLGWSE
+1206 GKKMKMLGWSE
-1218 SQYHDDNAG
+1218 SRYQDDNAG

-1243 TVYAVWVSSGVTLT
+1243 TVYAVWVSSDVTLT
-1257 YNVNTPEGATPPVTP
+1257 YNVNTPEGVTPPVTP

-1372 APTDGRQHSTIAMPS
+1372 APTDGRQHSTITTPS

>member
-222 TTKGPGVAWE
+222 TTKGPGAAWE

-266 DVSFDKAYKLTYDK
+266 DVSFDKAYKLTYD
-280 NASDATGQVP
+280 
-290 SDQYGKENTT
+290 
-300 QPAKTNGNGKVRLAS
+300 
-315 DTTALSDHLVNG
+315 
-327 DFSVNYHDQW
+327 
-337 KNTDWT
+337 
-343 SIDPNNGRML
+343 
-353 VQSTNWKWY
+353 
-362 AINGWDKAK
+362 
-371 FAWLST
+371 
-377 QKAGSNIEQKAN
+377 
-389 AVELQ
+389 
-394 YDAHADNMY
+394 
-403 AELCAYEAGTAIY
+403 
-416 QDLKTVPGTLYKVR
+416 
-430 LKHASLSSAYLDK
+430 
-443 MQVMIGA
+443 
-450 PGHETPVEMTRTTV
+450 
-464 NGHGDKL
+464 
-471 NEKSTTIATKATNS
+471 
-485 NDRDHGDQWETYEGT
+485 
-500 YIIPANQTI
+500 
-509 TRFTFKSVDAR
+509 
-520 SLNRGN
+520 
-526 ALDDI
+526 
-531 VFDKAYRLSYDKNA
+531 
-545 SDASG
+545 
-550 SVPSNE
+550 
-556 RGKENTVQPAKAK
+556 
-569 TTGTLRLASDDDV
+569 
-582 AAYAASNL
+582 
-590 PEQIV
+590 
-595 NGGFDYPS
+595 
-603 VPSWTTLSESGSNK
+603 
-617 YNKGKLFATI
+617 
-627 NPGTGKYGSGCA
+627 
-639 MSTTGKAIPNWNR
+639 
-652 SSFAWNSTQGDA
+652 
-664 HYPGMSCEAGNVE
+664 
-677 LNYDSVH
+677 
-684 HNQFAELTADQ
+684 
-695 QGTAIYQDVKVTPGT
+695 
-710 MMKWSLKHSSATS
+710 
-723 AYVDKMQVMIG
+723 
-734 EPYKETAQEATR
+734 
-746 IASENGNKVGEKM
+746 
-759 TTISTPTTSDRADN
+759 
-773 KKWDTYSGTYLV
+773 
-785 PDGVTTVRFTFKS
+785 
-798 VASAE
+798 
-803 WYSGNDLDDIEFS
+803 
-816 RSYKLTYDANSSDAS
+816 ANSSDAS

-839 ANTVKQAKAKAKTT
+839 ANTVKQAKAKTT

-897 VTDVNG
+897 VTDVKG
-903 FTVKTNSNP
+903 FTVKTNSN
-912 FWEALHT
+912 T
-919 DGTNTAYFPTKNG
+919 TYFPTKKG

-955 RITVNGQNLGFL
+955 RITVNGQKLGFL

-1002 DGSTPH
+1002 DGHTPQ

-1057 ATDENAKVADAH
+1057 TTDENAKVADEH

-1087 WSVASGQARGSAFQ
+1087 WSVASGQARASAFQ

-1108 YRLIY
+1108 YRLTY

-1124 PSDTAANTTRPA
+1124 PSDKAANTTRPA

-1199 MLTRTSA
+1199 MLTRPDVD
-1206 AGKKMKMLGWSE
+1206 GKKMKMLGWSE
-1218 SQYHDDNAG
+1218 SRYQDDNAG

-1243 TVYAVWVSSGVTLT
+1243 TVYAVWVSSDVTLT
-1257 YNVNTPEGATPPVTP
+1257 YNVNTPEGVTPPVTP

-1372 APTDGRQHSTIAMPS
+1372 APTDGRQHSTITTPS

>member
-266 DVSFDKAYKLTYDK
+266 DVSFDKAYKLTYD
-280 NASDATGQVP
+280 
-290 SDQYGKENTT
+290 
-300 QPAKTNGNGKVRLAS
+300 
-315 DTTALSDHLVNG
+315 
-327 DFSVNYHDQW
+327 
-337 KNTDWT
+337 
-343 SIDPNNGRML
+343 
-353 VQSTNWKWY
+353 
-362 AINGWDKAK
+362 
-371 FAWLST
+371 
-377 QKAGSNIEQKAN
+377 
-389 AVELQ
+389 
-394 YDAHADNMY
+394 
-403 AELCAYEAGTAIY
+403 
-416 QDLKTVPGTLYKVR
+416 
-430 LKHASLSSAYLDK
+430 
-443 MQVMIGA
+443 
-450 PGHETPVEMTRTTV
+450 
-464 NGHGDKL
+464 
-471 NEKSTTIATKATNS
+471 
-485 NDRDHGDQWETYEGT
+485 
-500 YIIPANQTI
+500 
-509 TRFTFKSVDAR
+509 
-520 SLNRGN
+520 
-526 ALDDI
+526 
-531 VFDKAYRLSYDKNA
+531 
-545 SDASG
+545 
-550 SVPSNE
+550 
-556 RGKENTVQPAKAK
+556 
-569 TTGTLRLASDDDV
+569 
-582 AAYAASNL
+582 
-590 PEQIV
+590 
-595 NGGFDYPS
+595 
-603 VPSWTTLSESGSNK
+603 
-617 YNKGKLFATI
+617 
-627 NPGTGKYGSGCA
+627 
-639 MSTTGKAIPNWNR
+639 
-652 SSFAWNSTQGDA
+652 
-664 HYPGMSCEAGNVE
+664 
-677 LNYDSVH
+677 
-684 HNQFAELTADQ
+684 
-695 QGTAIYQDVKVTPGT
+695 
-710 MMKWSLKHSSATS
+710 
-723 AYVDKMQVMIG
+723 
-734 EPYKETAQEATR
+734 
-746 IASENGNKVGEKM
+746 
-759 TTISTPTTSDRADN
+759 
-773 KKWDTYSGTYLV
+773 
-785 PDGVTTVRFTFKS
+785 
-798 VASAE
+798 
-803 WYSGNDLDDIEFS
+803 
-816 RSYKLTYDANSSDAS
+816 ANSSDAS

-853 GTVRAVADRTA
+853 GTVRVVADRTA

-903 FTVKTNSNP
+903 FTVKTNSN
-912 FWEALHT
+912 T
-919 DGTNTAYFPTKNG
+919 TYFPTKKG

-967 YYETLTHHFNIG
+967 YYEALTHHFNIG
-979 YGKKDKKPSSRP
+979 YGKWDKKPSSRP
-991 YMDVTVDFLLD
+991 YMDVTVKFLLD
-1002 DGSTPH
+1002 DGSTPQ

-1057 ATDENAKVADAH
+1057 ATDENAKVADEH

-1087 WSVASGQARGSAFQ
+1087 WSVASGQARGSSFQ

-1108 YRLIY
+1108 YRLTY

-1124 PSDTAANTTRPA
+1124 PSDKAANTTRPA
-1136 KSETDGKVSDLVQR
+1136 NSETDGKVSDLVQR

-1199 MLTRTSA
+1199 MLTRPDVD
-1206 AGKKMKMLGWSE
+1206 GKKMKMLGWSE
-1218 SQYHDDNAG
+1218 YRYRDDNAG

-1243 TVYAVWVSSGVTLT
+1243 TVYAVWVSSDVTLT
-1257 YNVNTPEGATPPVTP
+1257 YNVNTPESITPPVTP

-1323 PNLDMCQPQTVP
+1323 PNLDMCQPHTVP

-1372 APTDGRQHSTIAMPS
+1372 APTDGRQHSTITTPS

>member
-1 MTVPIIKAIAALIA
+1 MTIPIIKAIAALIA

-222 TTKGPGVAWE
+222 TTKGPGAAWE

-266 DVSFDKAYKLTYDK
+266 DVSFDKA
-280 NASDATGQVP
+280 
-290 SDQYGKENTT
+290 
-300 QPAKTNGNGKVRLAS
+300 
-315 DTTALSDHLVNG
+315 
-327 DFSVNYHDQW
+327 
-337 KNTDWT
+337 
-343 SIDPNNGRML
+343 
-353 VQSTNWKWY
+353 
-362 AINGWDKAK
+362 
-371 FAWLST
+371 
-377 QKAGSNIEQKAN
+377 
-389 AVELQ
+389 
-394 YDAHADNMY
+394 
-403 AELCAYEAGTAIY
+403 
-416 QDLKTVPGTLYKVR
+416 
-430 LKHASLSSAYLDK
+430 
-443 MQVMIGA
+443 
-450 PGHETPVEMTRTTV
+450 
-464 NGHGDKL
+464 
-471 NEKSTTIATKATNS
+471 
-485 NDRDHGDQWETYEGT
+485 
-500 YIIPANQTI
+500 
-509 TRFTFKSVDAR
+509 
-520 SLNRGN
+520 
-526 ALDDI
+526 
-531 VFDKAYRLSYDKNA
+531 
-545 SDASG
+545 
-550 SVPSNE
+550 
-556 RGKENTVQPAKAK
+556 
-569 TTGTLRLASDDDV
+569 
-582 AAYAASNL
+582 
-590 PEQIV
+590 
-595 NGGFDYPS
+595 
-603 VPSWTTLSESGSNK
+603 
-617 YNKGKLFATI
+617 
-627 NPGTGKYGSGCA
+627 
-639 MSTTGKAIPNWNR
+639 
-652 SSFAWNSTQGDA
+652 
-664 HYPGMSCEAGNVE
+664 
-677 LNYDSVH
+677 
-684 HNQFAELTADQ
+684 
-695 QGTAIYQDVKVTPGT
+695 
-710 MMKWSLKHSSATS
+710 
-723 AYVDKMQVMIG
+723 
-734 EPYKETAQEATR
+734 
-746 IASENGNKVGEKM
+746 
-759 TTISTPTTSDRADN
+759 
-773 KKWDTYSGTYLV
+773 
-785 PDGVTTVRFTFKS
+785 
-798 VASAE
+798 
-803 WYSGNDLDDIEFS
+803 
-816 RSYKLTYDANSSDAS
+816 YKLTYDANSSDAS

-897 VTDVNG
+897 VTDVKG
-903 FTVKTNSNP
+903 FTVKTNSN
-912 FWEALHT
+912 T
-919 DGTNTAYFPTKNG
+919 TYFPTKKG

-1002 DGSTPH
+1002 DGHTPQ

-1057 ATDENAKVADAH
+1057 TTDENAKVADEH

-1087 WSVASGQARGSAFQ
+1087 WSVASGQARASAFQ

-1108 YRLIY
+1108 YRLTY

-1124 PSDTAANTTRPA
+1124 PSDKAANTTRPA

-1199 MLTRTSA
+1199 MLTRPDVD
-1206 AGKKMKMLGWSE
+1206 GKKMKMLGWSE
-1218 SQYHDDNAG
+1218 SRYQDDNAG

-1243 TVYAVWVSSGVTLT
+1243 TVYAVWVSSDVTLT
-1257 YNVNTPEGATPPVTP
+1257 YNVNTPEGVTPPVTP

-1372 APTDGRQHSTIAMPS
+1372 APTDGRQHSTITTPS

>member
-1 MTVPIIKAIAALIA
+1 MTIPIIKAIAALIA

-127 QHCVQLGHANNNN
+127 QHCVQLGHANNN

-266 DVSFDKAYKLTYDK
+266 DVSFDKAYKLTYD
-280 NASDATGQVP
+280 
-290 SDQYGKENTT
+290 
-300 QPAKTNGNGKVRLAS
+300 
-315 DTTALSDHLVNG
+315 
-327 DFSVNYHDQW
+327 
-337 KNTDWT
+337 
-343 SIDPNNGRML
+343 
-353 VQSTNWKWY
+353 
-362 AINGWDKAK
+362 
-371 FAWLST
+371 
-377 QKAGSNIEQKAN
+377 
-389 AVELQ
+389 
-394 YDAHADNMY
+394 
-403 AELCAYEAGTAIY
+403 
-416 QDLKTVPGTLYKVR
+416 
-430 LKHASLSSAYLDK
+430 
-443 MQVMIGA
+443 
-450 PGHETPVEMTRTTV
+450 
-464 NGHGDKL
+464 
-471 NEKSTTIATKATNS
+471 
-485 NDRDHGDQWETYEGT
+485 
-500 YIIPANQTI
+500 
-509 TRFTFKSVDAR
+509 
-520 SLNRGN
+520 
-526 ALDDI
+526 
-531 VFDKAYRLSYDKNA
+531 
-545 SDASG
+545 
-550 SVPSNE
+550 
-556 RGKENTVQPAKAK
+556 
-569 TTGTLRLASDDDV
+569 
-582 AAYAASNL
+582 
-590 PEQIV
+590 
-595 NGGFDYPS
+595 
-603 VPSWTTLSESGSNK
+603 
-617 YNKGKLFATI
+617 
-627 NPGTGKYGSGCA
+627 
-639 MSTTGKAIPNWNR
+639 
-652 SSFAWNSTQGDA
+652 
-664 HYPGMSCEAGNVE
+664 
-677 LNYDSVH
+677 
-684 HNQFAELTADQ
+684 
-695 QGTAIYQDVKVTPGT
+695 
-710 MMKWSLKHSSATS
+710 
-723 AYVDKMQVMIG
+723 
-734 EPYKETAQEATR
+734 
-746 IASENGNKVGEKM
+746 
-759 TTISTPTTSDRADN
+759 
-773 KKWDTYSGTYLV
+773 
-785 PDGVTTVRFTFKS
+785 
-798 VASAE
+798 
-803 WYSGNDLDDIEFS
+803 
-816 RSYKLTYDANSSDAS
+816 ANSSDAS

-839 ANTVKQAKAKAKTT
+839 ANTVKQAKAKTT

-897 VTDVNG
+897 VTDVKG
-903 FTVKTNSNP
+903 FTVKTNSN
-912 FWEALHT
+912 T
-919 DGTNTAYFPTKNG
+919 TYFPTKKG

-1002 DGSTPH
+1002 DGHTPQ

-1057 ATDENAKVADAH
+1057 TTDENAKVADEH

-1087 WSVASGQARGSAFQ
+1087 WSVASGQARASAFQ

-1108 YRLIY
+1108 YRLTY

-1124 PSDTAANTTRPA
+1124 PSDKAANTTRPA
-1136 KSETDGKVSDLVQR
+1136 NSETDGKVSDLVQR
-1150 TTTHADGSVTVK
+1150 TTTHEDGSVTVK

-1199 MLTRTSA
+1199 MLTRPDVD
-1206 AGKKMKMLGWSE
+1206 GKKMKMLGWSE
-1218 SQYHDDNAG
+1218 YRYQDDNAG

-1243 TVYAVWVSSGVTLT
+1243 TVYAVWVSSDVTLT
-1257 YNVNTPEGATPPVTP
+1257 YNVNTPEGVTPPVTP

-1286 SGWKAGSTTI
+1286 SGWKIGSTTVL
-1296 IPGYR
+1296 PGYR
-1301 FLGWYTDPRDV
+1301 FRGWYTDPRDV

-1372 APTDGRQHSTIAMPS
+1372 APTDGRQHSTITTPS

>member
-1 MTVPIIKAIAALIA
+1 MTVPIIKVIAALIA
-15 TATLGT
+15 TATLDT

-72 SCDVDPTTGWGGF
+72 ACDVDPTTGWGGF

-290 SDQYGKENTT
+290 SDQYGTENTT

-315 DTTALSDHLVNG
+315 
-327 DFSVNYHDQW
+327 
-337 KNTDWT
+337 
-343 SIDPNNGRML
+343 
-353 VQSTNWKWY
+353 
-362 AINGWDKAK
+362 
-371 FAWLST
+371 
-377 QKAGSNIEQKAN
+377 
-389 AVELQ
+389 
-394 YDAHADNMY
+394 
-403 AELCAYEAGTAIY
+403 
-416 QDLKTVPGTLYKVR
+416 
-430 LKHASLSSAYLDK
+430 
-443 MQVMIGA
+443 
-450 PGHETPVEMTRTTV
+450 
-464 NGHGDKL
+464 
-471 NEKSTTIATKATNS
+471 
-485 NDRDHGDQWETYEGT
+485 
-500 YIIPANQTI
+500 
-509 TRFTFKSVDAR
+509 
-520 SLNRGN
+520 
-526 ALDDI
+526 
-531 VFDKAYRLSYDKNA
+531 
-545 SDASG
+545 
-550 SVPSNE
+550 
-556 RGKENTVQPAKAK
+556 
-569 TTGTLRLASDDDV
+569 
-582 AAYAASNL
+582 
-590 PEQIV
+590 
-595 NGGFDYPS
+595 
-603 VPSWTTLSESGSNK
+603 
-617 YNKGKLFATI
+617 
-627 NPGTGKYGSGCA
+627 
-639 MSTTGKAIPNWNR
+639 
-652 SSFAWNSTQGDA
+652 
-664 HYPGMSCEAGNVE
+664 
-677 LNYDSVH
+677 
-684 HNQFAELTADQ
+684 
-695 QGTAIYQDVKVTPGT
+695 
-710 MMKWSLKHSSATS
+710 
-723 AYVDKMQVMIG
+723 
-734 EPYKETAQEATR
+734 
-746 IASENGNKVGEKM
+746 
-759 TTISTPTTSDRADN
+759 
-773 KKWDTYSGTYLV
+773 
-785 PDGVTTVRFTFKS
+785 
-798 VASAE
+798 
-803 WYSGNDLDDIEFS
+803 
-816 RSYKLTYDANSSDAS
+816 
-831 GQVPSDTT
+831 
-839 ANTVKQAKAKAKTT
+839 
-853 GTVRAVADRTA
+853 DRTA

-888 TVNGFSADQ
+888 TTYGVTADQ
-897 VTDVNG
+897 ITDVNG
-903 FTVKTNSNP
+903 FTVKTNWNP
-912 FWEALHT
+912 TVENQAYL
-919 DGTNTAYFPTKNG
+919 GTMYQPNKNG
-932 ASLVLHH
+932 ANLILHH

-944 DSSGAQ
+944 DSSGTQ

-955 RITVNGQNLGFL
+955 KITVNGQNLGSLVYYKSKHQFL
-967 YYETLTHHFNIG
+967 AW
-979 YGKKDKKPSSRP
+979 YGKEGRHTSSRP

-1002 DGSTPH
+1002 DGSTPQ

-1057 ATDENAKVADAH
+1057 TTDENEKNADAH

-1081 SSFRAR
+1081 SSFRVR
-1087 WSVASGQARGSAFQ
+1087 WSVASGQVRGSGFQ

-1108 YRLIY
+1108 YRLTY
-1113 DKNAQDAAGSI
+1113 DKNAADASGQV
-1124 PSDTAANTTRPA
+1124 PSNTTPDTTQTA
-1136 KSETDGKVSDLVQR
+1136 SSKSTGKVSDLVQR

-1162 TIDTSTDTVSGC
+1162 TIDTSTDVVSGC
-1174 QVYYPAGQKIRLATL
+1174 QVYYPVGAKIRLATL

-1199 MLTRTSA
+1199 MLTRPDVD
-1206 AGKKMKMLGWSE
+1206 GRKMKMLGWSE
-1218 SQYHDDNAG
+1218 YRYQDDNAG

-1257 YNVNTPEGATPPVTP
+1257 YNVNTPEGVTPPVTP

-1286 SGWKAGSTTI
+1286 SGWKTGSTTI

-1301 FLGWYTDPRDV
+1301 FRGWYTDPRDV

-1323 PNLDMCQPQTVP
+1323 PNMTMCQPQTVP

-1348 TVYAHWERADTQVMY
+1348 TVYAHWERADTQIMY
-1363 DANGGKGAH
+1363 DANGGKGSH
-1372 APTDGRQHSTIAMPS
+1372 APTDGRQHSTITTPS

-1443 GGKGGPSPLTV
+1443 GGDGGPSPLTV

-1459 AGLALMVGL
+1459 AGIALMVGL

>member
-1 MTVPIIKAIAALIA
+1 MTIPIIKAIAALIA

-21 GATGTATA
+21 GVTGTATA

-222 TTKGPGVAWE
+222 TTKGPGAAWE

-266 DVSFDKAYKLTYDK
+266 DVSFDKAYKLTYD
-280 NASDATGQVP
+280 
-290 SDQYGKENTT
+290 
-300 QPAKTNGNGKVRLAS
+300 
-315 DTTALSDHLVNG
+315 
-327 DFSVNYHDQW
+327 
-337 KNTDWT
+337 
-343 SIDPNNGRML
+343 
-353 VQSTNWKWY
+353 
-362 AINGWDKAK
+362 
-371 FAWLST
+371 
-377 QKAGSNIEQKAN
+377 
-389 AVELQ
+389 
-394 YDAHADNMY
+394 
-403 AELCAYEAGTAIY
+403 
-416 QDLKTVPGTLYKVR
+416 
-430 LKHASLSSAYLDK
+430 
-443 MQVMIGA
+443 
-450 PGHETPVEMTRTTV
+450 
-464 NGHGDKL
+464 
-471 NEKSTTIATKATNS
+471 
-485 NDRDHGDQWETYEGT
+485 
-500 YIIPANQTI
+500 
-509 TRFTFKSVDAR
+509 
-520 SLNRGN
+520 
-526 ALDDI
+526 
-531 VFDKAYRLSYDKNA
+531 
-545 SDASG
+545 
-550 SVPSNE
+550 
-556 RGKENTVQPAKAK
+556 
-569 TTGTLRLASDDDV
+569 
-582 AAYAASNL
+582 
-590 PEQIV
+590 
-595 NGGFDYPS
+595 
-603 VPSWTTLSESGSNK
+603 
-617 YNKGKLFATI
+617 
-627 NPGTGKYGSGCA
+627 
-639 MSTTGKAIPNWNR
+639 
-652 SSFAWNSTQGDA
+652 
-664 HYPGMSCEAGNVE
+664 
-677 LNYDSVH
+677 
-684 HNQFAELTADQ
+684 
-695 QGTAIYQDVKVTPGT
+695 
-710 MMKWSLKHSSATS
+710 
-723 AYVDKMQVMIG
+723 
-734 EPYKETAQEATR
+734 
-746 IASENGNKVGEKM
+746 
-759 TTISTPTTSDRADN
+759 
-773 KKWDTYSGTYLV
+773 
-785 PDGVTTVRFTFKS
+785 
-798 VASAE
+798 
-803 WYSGNDLDDIEFS
+803 
-816 RSYKLTYDANSSDAS
+816 ANSSDAS

-839 ANTVKQAKAKAKTT
+839 ANTVKQAKAKTT

-897 VTDVNG
+897 VTDVKG
-903 FTVKTNSNP
+903 FTVKTNSN
-912 FWEALHT
+912 T
-919 DGTNTAYFPTKNG
+919 TYFPTKKG

-955 RITVNGQNLGFL
+955 RITVNGQKLGFL

-1002 DGSTPH
+1002 DGHTPQ

-1057 ATDENAKVADAH
+1057 TTDENAKVADEH

-1087 WSVASGQARGSAFQ
+1087 WSVASGQARASAFQ

-1108 YRLIY
+1108 YRLTY

-1124 PSDTAANTTRPA
+1124 PSDKAANTTRPA

-1199 MLTRTSA
+1199 MLTRPDVD
-1206 AGKKMKMLGWSE
+1206 GKKMKMLGWSE
-1218 SQYHDDNAG
+1218 SRYQDDNAG

-1243 TVYAVWVSSGVTLT
+1243 TVYAVWVSSDVTLT
-1257 YNVNTPEGATPPVTP
+1257 YNVNTPEGVTPPVTP

-1372 APTDGRQHSTIAMPS
+1372 APTDGRQHSTITTPS

>member
-1 MTVPIIKAIAALIA
+1 MTIPIIKAIAALIA

-72 SCDVDPTTGWGGF
+72 ACDVDPTTGWGGF

-222 TTKGPGVAWE
+222 TTRGPGAAWE

-315 DTTALSDHLVNG
+315 DTTALLDHLVNG

-337 KNTDWT
+337 KNMDWT
-343 SIDPNNGRML
+343 SIDPNNGRTL
-353 VQSTNWKWY
+353 ITANWKWY
-362 AINGWDKAK
+362 AIDGWDKAK
-371 FAWLST
+371 FAWSST

-443 MQVMIGA
+443 MQVMIGS
-450 PGHETPVEMTRTTV
+450 PDHETPVEMTRTTV

-500 YIIPANQTI
+500 YIIPANQTV

-520 SLNRGN
+520 SFNKGN
-526 ALDDI
+526 VLDDI

-545 SDASG
+545 SDATG
-550 SVPSNE
+550 SVPSNQ

-569 TTGTLRLASDDDV
+569 TTGTVKTVADDD
-582 AAYAASNL
+582 SSKSL
-590 PEQIV
+590 TV
-595 NGGFDYPS
+595 NPGFD
-603 VPSWTTLSESGSNK
+603 VPDYSKLDDGGLHWMYVSPAE
-617 YNKGKLFATI
+617 GKAWSYYDYI
-627 NPGTGKYGSGCA
+627 NPAQPKHQVAGLSQATFGWRELTGGDHKTTAFELHREKDGNVCADVHNGRTIGQTIDTQAGVAYTVSIRHSGRSKGNAGSVQVLVGPDKDHLRPLEMSRMNVSRTGAKYGDRIGKVGTVI
-639 MSTTGKAIPNWNR
+639 TTH
-652 SSFAWNSTQGDA
+652 S
-664 HYPGMSCEAGNVE
+664 
-677 LNYDSVH
+677 DSVDSTDGDH
-684 HNQFAELTADQ
+684 PAWDHAD
-695 QGTAIYQDVKVTPGT
+695 D
-710 MMKWSLKHSSATS
+710 W
-723 AYVDKMQVMIG
+723 
-734 EPYKETAQEATR
+734 E
-746 IASENGNKVGEKM
+746 
-759 TTISTPTTSDRADN
+759 
-773 KKWDTYSGTYLV
+773 TYSGTYV
-785 PDGVTTVRFTFKS
+785 ATGGKTVFAYRGVDKNGNAV
-798 VASAE
+798 
-803 WYSGNDLDDIEFS
+803 SGNDS
-816 RSYKLTYDANSSDAS
+816 
-831 GQVPSDTT
+831 
-839 ANTVKQAKAKAKTT
+839 
-853 GTVRAVADRTA
+853 VAD
-864 SGLTVHDLKNGEIA
+864 SVIDDLS
-878 PVQYG
+878 
-883 DFKFS
+883 FK
-888 TVNGFSADQ
+888 
-897 VTDVNG
+897 
-903 FTVKTNSNP
+903 
-912 FWEALHT
+912 L
-919 DGTNTAYFPTKNG
+919 
-932 ASLVLHH
+932 
-939 VGQWR
+939 
-944 DSSGAQ
+944 
-950 RWLNA
+950 
-955 RITVNGQNLGFL
+955 
-967 YYETLTHHFNIG
+967 
-979 YGKKDKKPSSRP
+979 
-991 YMDVTVDFLLD
+991 
-1002 DGSTPH
+1002 
-1008 GLRGVTG
+1008 
-1015 FTDLDGG
+1015 
-1022 TSGYNE
+1022 
-1028 GVELVS
+1028 
-1034 GFDGAY
+1034 
-1040 VRSDA
+1040 
-1045 HLARFGTNGWAG
+1045 
-1057 ATDENAKVADAH
+1057 
-1069 GMKHYVGATFTG
+1069 
-1081 SSFRAR
+1081 
-1087 WSVASGQARGSAFQ
+1087 
-1101 PVDSTIA
+1101 A
-1108 YRLIY
+1108 YRLSY

-1124 PSDTAANTTRPA
+1124 PSDKAANTTRPA

-1162 TIDTSTDTVSGC
+1162 TIDTSTDVVSGC
-1174 QVYYPAGQKIRLATL
+1174 QVYYPVGQKIRLATL

-1218 SQYHDDNAG
+1218 SQYRDDNAG
-1227 ALSTITP
+1227 APSTITP

-1257 YNVNTPEGATPPVTP
+1257 YNVNTPDGITPPVTP

-1286 SGWKAGSTTI
+1286 SGWKTGSTTI

-1323 PNLDMCQPQTVP
+1323 PTLTICQPQTVP
-1335 LYPFWGR
+1335 LYPSWDK

-1363 DANGGKGAH
+1363 DANGGKGSH
-1372 APTDGRQHSTIAMPS
+1372 APTDGHQHSTITTPS
-1387 DVSQSFS
+1387 DVSRSFS
-1394 RDGYSFAGWNTKP
+1394 RDGYSFARWNTKP

-1412 SYKDGDGV
+1412 SYRDGDGV

-1438 VMPEA
+1438 VMPAA
-1443 GGKGGPSPLTV
+1443 GGDGGPSPLTV

-1459 AGLALMVGL
+1459 AGIALMVGL

>member
-54 DHLINGTFDYPT
+54 GHLINGTFDYPT
-66 CPGGKA
+66 CPGRKA

-222 TTKGPGVAWE
+222 TTRGPGVAWE

-290 SDQYGKENTT
+290 SDQYGTENTT

-315 DTTALSDHLVNG
+315 
-327 DFSVNYHDQW
+327 
-337 KNTDWT
+337 
-343 SIDPNNGRML
+343 
-353 VQSTNWKWY
+353 
-362 AINGWDKAK
+362 
-371 FAWLST
+371 
-377 QKAGSNIEQKAN
+377 
-389 AVELQ
+389 
-394 YDAHADNMY
+394 
-403 AELCAYEAGTAIY
+403 
-416 QDLKTVPGTLYKVR
+416 
-430 LKHASLSSAYLDK
+430 
-443 MQVMIGA
+443 
-450 PGHETPVEMTRTTV
+450 
-464 NGHGDKL
+464 
-471 NEKSTTIATKATNS
+471 
-485 NDRDHGDQWETYEGT
+485 
-500 YIIPANQTI
+500 
-509 TRFTFKSVDAR
+509 
-520 SLNRGN
+520 
-526 ALDDI
+526 
-531 VFDKAYRLSYDKNA
+531 
-545 SDASG
+545 
-550 SVPSNE
+550 
-556 RGKENTVQPAKAK
+556 
-569 TTGTLRLASDDDV
+569 
-582 AAYAASNL
+582 
-590 PEQIV
+590 
-595 NGGFDYPS
+595 
-603 VPSWTTLSESGSNK
+603 
-617 YNKGKLFATI
+617 
-627 NPGTGKYGSGCA
+627 
-639 MSTTGKAIPNWNR
+639 
-652 SSFAWNSTQGDA
+652 
-664 HYPGMSCEAGNVE
+664 
-677 LNYDSVH
+677 
-684 HNQFAELTADQ
+684 
-695 QGTAIYQDVKVTPGT
+695 
-710 MMKWSLKHSSATS
+710 
-723 AYVDKMQVMIG
+723 
-734 EPYKETAQEATR
+734 
-746 IASENGNKVGEKM
+746 
-759 TTISTPTTSDRADN
+759 
-773 KKWDTYSGTYLV
+773 
-785 PDGVTTVRFTFKS
+785 
-798 VASAE
+798 
-803 WYSGNDLDDIEFS
+803 
-816 RSYKLTYDANSSDAS
+816 
-831 GQVPSDTT
+831 
-839 ANTVKQAKAKAKTT
+839 
-853 GTVRAVADRTA
+853 DRTA

-888 TVNGFSADQ
+888 TTYGFTADQ
-897 VTDVNG
+897 ITDVNG
-903 FTVKTNSNP
+903 FTVKTNWNP
-912 FWEALHT
+912 TVDNQAYL
-919 DGTNTAYFPTKNG
+919 GTMYQPNKNG
-932 ASLVLHH
+932 ANLILHH

-944 DSSGAQ
+944 DSSGTQ

-955 RITVNGQNLGFL
+955 KITVNGQNLGSLVYYKSKHQFL
-967 YYETLTHHFNIG
+967 AW
-979 YGKKDKKPSSRP
+979 YGKGGRHTSSRP

-1002 DGSTPH
+1002 DGSTPQ

-1057 ATDENAKVADAH
+1057 TTDENEKNADAH
-1069 GMKHYVGATFTG
+1069 GMKHYVGVTFTG
-1081 SSFRAR
+1081 SSFRVR
-1087 WSVASGQARGSAFQ
+1087 WSVASGQARGSGFQ

-1108 YRLIY
+1108 YRLTY
-1113 DKNAQDAAGSI
+1113 DKNAADASGQV
-1124 PSDTAANTTRPA
+1124 PSNTTPDTTQTA
-1136 KSETDGKVSDLVQR
+1136 SSKSTGKVSDLVQR

-1162 TIDTSTDTVSGC
+1162 TIDTSTDVVSGC
-1174 QVYYPAGQKIRLATL
+1174 QVYYPVGAKIRLATL

-1199 MLTRTSA
+1199 MLTRPDVD
-1206 AGKKMKMLGWSE
+1206 GRKMKMLGWSE
-1218 SQYHDDNAG
+1218 FRYRDDNAG

-1257 YNVNTPEGATPPVTP
+1257 YNVNTPEGVTPPVTP

-1286 SGWKAGSTTI
+1286 SGWKIGSTTVL
-1296 IPGYR
+1296 PGYR
-1301 FLGWYTDPRDV
+1301 FRGWYTDPRDV

-1323 PNLDMCQPQTVP
+1323 PNMTMCQPQTVP

-1372 APTDGRQHSTIAMPS
+1372 APTDGHQHSTIATPS